1 VKGEMKDE
9 IRNKTNR
16 FLIVIFV
23 LMFILCGCIFLF
35 LMRHMMNSS
44 KETATEISGFYMD
57 RMSTQITKHFD
68 TTVNIKLAQVE
79 SIVKTVPPEGRLQG
93 RELTEIMAISA
104 AARDFQLLGLLS
116 EDGEMQMIL
125 GEKVEIADEEP
136 FLNSLKAGDKKI
148 AVASISGT
156 DTMLVLLGVPCAYD
170 MEIGGKSIAMVAG
183 IEVDYVNKT
192 LFLDNPGV
200 ETYSHIIRR
209 NGDFV
214 IKSGSAVL
222 DNYYDRLRNIVLETD
237 RQGADFYI
245 EKVQESIDNR
255 TLSTFIMSTKEGT
268 KCVYVAP
275 LPYSEW
281 FLVTAMSYE
290 SLDGIVQKLDYNALK
305 AFLAAMILMFAI
317 FIVVFVIYYRVTRA
331 QMLEID
337 RARSEAIHANKAKS
351 EFLSYM
357 SHDIRTPMN
366 AIVGMTAIATANIDD
381 RQQLMNC
388 LKKITLSSRHL
399 LGLINDILDMSKIE
413 NGKMTLNP
421 DMVSLRVAM
430 DSLVTIIQPQIKSK
444 NQVFDVFISNILEE
458 NVYCDGVRL
467 NQVLINFLS
476 NAYKFTPEGGKIY
489 VYLSQEESPKGDAYV
504 RVHFRVKD
512 TGMGMTPEFQK
523 KIFESFSRE
532 DNTRVHKTEGTGLGM
547 AISKYIIDAMGG
559 TIEVHS
565 ETGKGT
571 EFHIVLDLEKAT
583 VKEEDMVLPSWN
595 MLLVDDDEQLCR
607 ETAEKLKEL
616 TIQCD
621 WVVDGKSAIH
631 MVEEHHNRQD
641 AYQIVLLDWR
651 MEGMNGIEAARELR
665 QKFGEEMPILLISAY
680 DWSDIEE
687 EAREAGISGFI
698 SKPLFKSTLYHG
710 LMQYMD
716 PAREKTEMR
725 KTPARDF
732 SGVRILLAEDNDINY
747 EIANELLSAIGIE
760 IEWAQNGQ
768 ICVDMFEKSAEGYY
782 DAILM
787 DIRMPVMSGY
797 EAARKIRALT
807 RQDAKLPIIA
817 MTADAFS
824 EDIKKCK
831 ECGMND
837 HASKPIDMDVLT
849 RLLAKYLHR

>member
-1 VKGEMKDE
+1 MKVNMK
-9 IRNKTNR
+9 NKTNR
-16 FLIVIFV
+16 YLMVIFV
-23 LMFILCGCIFLF
+23 LMFILCGCLF
-35 LMRHMMNSS
+35 LLLMKYMMNSG
-44 KETATEISGFYMD
+44 KKTAAEISGFYMD
-57 RMSTQITKHFD
+57 RMSTQIIKHFD
-68 TTVNIKLAQVE
+68 TTVEIKLAQVE
-79 SIVKTVPPEGRLQG
+79 SIVKTVPPEGQVQG
-93 RELTEIMAISA
+93 RKLIQAMAVSG
-104 AARDFQLLGLLS
+104 AARDFQFLCLLS
-116 EDGEMQMIL
+116 EEGEVQLIF
-125 GEKVEIADEEP
+125 GEEVEIADEEP
-136 FLNSLKAGDKKI
+136 FLDSLKAGEKKI
-148 AVASISGT
+148 AVANIPST
-156 DTMLVLLGVPCAYD
+156 DTTLVLLGVPCAYD
-170 MEIGGKSIAMVAG
+170 MENGGKSIAMVAG
-183 IEVDYVNKT
+183 IDVDYVNNT

-214 IKSGSAVL
+214 IKSGTAVL
-222 DNYYDRLRNIVLETD
+222 NNYYDRLQNIVLESD
-237 RQGADFYI
+237 EQGADYYM
-245 EKVQESIDNR
+245 EKVHESIDNK
-255 TLSTFIMSTKEGT
+255 TLSTFIMSTNEGI

-281 FLVTAMSYE
+281 YLITTMSYDAM
-290 SLDGIVQKLDYNALK
+290 DGIIRKLDYNSLR
-305 AFLAAMILMFAI
+305 AFLMAIIMMFTI
-317 FIVVFVIYYRVTRA
+317 FIVVFIMYYRITRF
-331 QMLEID
+331 QMIESD
-337 RARSEAIHANKAKS
+337 KARSEAIRANKAKS
-351 EFLSYM
+351 EFLSNM

-413 NGKMTLNP
+413 SGKMTLNP
-421 DMVSLRVAM
+421 DMVSLREAM
-430 DSLVTIIQPQIKSK
+430 DSIVTIIQPQIKTK
-444 NQVFDVFISNILEE
+444 NQVFDVFISNILAE

-476 NAYKFTPEGGKIY
+476 NAYKFTPEGGEIH
-489 VYLSQEESPKGDAYV
+489 VYLSQEESPRGDDFV

-512 TGMGMTPEFQK
+512 SGMGMTPEFQK

-532 DNTRVHKTEGTGLGM
+532 DSTRVHKTEGTGLGM
-547 AISKYIIDAMGG
+547 AISKYIVDAMEG

-565 ETGKGT
+565 EVGKGT
-571 EFHIVLDLEKAT
+571 EFHVILDLEKAT

-607 ETAEKLKEL
+607 ETAEKLEEL
-616 TIQCD
+616 TIHCD
-621 WVVDGKSAIH
+621 WAVDGRTAIR

-651 MEGMNGIEAARELR
+651 MEGMNGIETARELR
-665 QKFGEEMPILLISAY
+665 HKFGDEMPILIISAY

-710 LMQYMD
+710 LLQYMGSSQ
-716 PAREKTEMR
+716 EKEEVQ
-725 KTPARDF
+725 KAPSKDF

-747 EIANELLSAIGIE
+747 EIANELLTAIGIE

-768 ICVDMFEKSAEGYY
+768 ICVDMFEKSDKGYY

-787 DIRMPVMSGY
+787 DIRMPIMSGY
-797 EAARKIRALT
+797 EAARKIRSLT
-807 RQDAKLPIIA
+807 RQDAGLPIIA

-824 EDIKKCK
+824 EDVKKCK

-837 HASKPIDMDVLT
+837 HTSKPIDMDILT

>member
-1 VKGEMKDE
+1 MKVNMK
-9 IRNKTNR
+9 NKTNR
-16 FLIVIFV
+16 YLMVMFV
-23 LMFILCGCIFLF
+23 LMFILCGCLF
-35 LMRHMMNSS
+35 LLLMKYMMNSG
-44 KETATEISGFYMD
+44 KKTAAEISGFYMD
-57 RMSTQITKHFD
+57 RMSTQIIKHFD
-68 TTVNIKLAQVE
+68 TTVEIKLAQVE
-79 SIVKTVPPEGRLQG
+79 SIVKTVPPEGQVQG
-93 RELTEIMAISA
+93 RKLIQAMAVSG
-104 AARDFQLLGLLS
+104 AARDFQFLCLLS
-116 EDGEMQMIL
+116 EEGEVQLIF
-125 GEKVEIADEEP
+125 GEEVEIADEEP
-136 FLNSLKAGDKKI
+136 FLDSLKAGEKKI
-148 AVASISGT
+148 AVANIPST
-156 DTMLVLLGVPCAYD
+156 DTTLVLLGVPCAYD
-170 MEIGGKSIAMVAG
+170 MENGGKSIAMVAG
-183 IEVDYVNKT
+183 IDVDYVNNT

-214 IKSGSAVL
+214 IKSGTAVL
-222 DNYYDRLRNIVLETD
+222 NNYYDRLQNIVLESD
-237 RQGADFYI
+237 EQGADYYM
-245 EKVQESIDNR
+245 EKVHESIDNK
-255 TLSTFIMSTKEGT
+255 TLSTFIMSTNEGI

-281 FLVTAMSYE
+281 YLITTMSYDAM
-290 SLDGIVQKLDYNALK
+290 DGIIRKLDYNSLR
-305 AFLAAMILMFAI
+305 AFLMVIIMMFTI
-317 FIVVFVIYYRVTRA
+317 FIVVFIMYYRITRF
-331 QMLEID
+331 QMIEID
-337 RARSEAIHANKAKS
+337 KARSEAIRANKAKS
-351 EFLSYM
+351 EFLSNM

-413 NGKMTLNP
+413 SGKMTLNP
-421 DMVSLRVAM
+421 DMVSLREAM
-430 DSLVTIIQPQIKSK
+430 DSIVTIIQPQIKSK
-444 NQVFDVFISNILEE
+444 NQVFDVFISNILAE

-476 NAYKFTPEGGKIY
+476 NAYKFTPEGGEIH
-489 VYLSQEESPKGDAYV
+489 VYLSQEESPRGDDFV

-512 TGMGMTPEFQK
+512 SGMGMAPEFQK

-532 DNTRVHKTEGTGLGM
+532 DSTRVHKTEGTGLGM
-547 AISKYIIDAMGG
+547 AISKYIVDAMEG

-565 ETGKGT
+565 EVGKGT
-571 EFHIVLDLEKAT
+571 EFHVILDLEKAT

-607 ETAEKLKEL
+607 ETAEKLEEL
-616 TIQCD
+616 TIHCD
-621 WVVDGKSAIH
+621 WAVDGRTAIR
-631 MVEEHHNRQD
+631 MMEEHHNRQD

-651 MEGMNGIEAARELR
+651 MEGMNGIETARELR
-665 QKFGEEMPILLISAY
+665 HKFGDEMPILIISAY

-710 LMQYMD
+710 LLQYMGSSQ
-716 PAREKTEMR
+716 EKEEVQ
-725 KTPARDF
+725 KAPSKDF

-747 EIANELLSAIGIE
+747 EIANELLTAIGIE

-768 ICVDMFEKSAEGYY
+768 ICVDMFEKSDKGYY

-787 DIRMPVMSGY
+787 DIRMPIMSGY
-797 EAARKIRALT
+797 EAARKIRSLT
-807 RQDAKLPIIA
+807 RQDAGLPIIA

-824 EDIKKCK
+824 EDVKKCK

-837 HASKPIDMDVLT
+837 HTSKPIDMDILT

>member
-1 VKGEMKDE
+1 MKVNMK
-9 IRNKTNR
+9 NKTNR
-16 FLIVIFV
+16 YLMVIFV
-23 LMFILCGCIFLF
+23 LMFILCGCLF
-35 LMRHMMNSS
+35 LLLMKYMMNSG
-44 KETATEISGFYMD
+44 KKTAAEISGFYMD
-57 RMSTQITKHFD
+57 RMSTQIIKHFD
-68 TTVNIKLAQVE
+68 TTVEIKLAQVE
-79 SIVKTVPPEGRLQG
+79 SIVKTVPPEGQVQG
-93 RELTEIMAISA
+93 RKLIQAMAVSG
-104 AARDFQLLGLLS
+104 AARDFQFLCLLS
-116 EDGEMQMIL
+116 EEGEVQLIF
-125 GEKVEIADEEP
+125 GEEVEIADEEP
-136 FLNSLKAGDKKI
+136 FLDSLKAGEKKI
-148 AVASISGT
+148 AVANIPST
-156 DTMLVLLGVPCAYD
+156 DTTLVLLGVPCAYD
-170 MEIGGKSIAMVAG
+170 MENGGKSIAMVAG
-183 IEVDYVNKT
+183 IDVDYVNNT

-214 IKSGSAVL
+214 IKSGTAVL
-222 DNYYDRLRNIVLETD
+222 NNYYDRLQNIVLESD
-237 RQGADFYI
+237 EQGADYYM
-245 EKVQESIDNR
+245 EKVHESIDNK
-255 TLSTFIMSTKEGT
+255 TLSTFIMSTNEGI

-281 FLVTAMSYE
+281 YLITTMSYDAM
-290 SLDGIVQKLDYNALK
+290 DGIIRKLDYNSLRV
-305 AFLAAMILMFAI
+305 FLMVIIMMFTI
-317 FIVVFVIYYRVTRA
+317 FIVVFIVYYRITRF
-331 QMLEID
+331 QMIEID
-337 RARSEAIHANKAKS
+337 KARSEAIRANKAKS
-351 EFLSYM
+351 EFLSNM

-413 NGKMTLNP
+413 SGKMTLNP
-421 DMVSLRVAM
+421 DMVSLREAM
-430 DSLVTIIQPQIKSK
+430 DSIVTIIQPQIKSK
-444 NQVFDVFISNILEE
+444 NQVFDVFISNILAE

-476 NAYKFTPEGGKIY
+476 NAYKFTPEGGEIH
-489 VYLSQEESPKGDAYV
+489 VYLSQEESPRGDDFV

-512 TGMGMTPEFQK
+512 SGMGMAPEFQK

-532 DNTRVHKTEGTGLGM
+532 DSTRVHKTEGTGLGM
-547 AISKYIIDAMGG
+547 AISKYIVDAMEG

-565 ETGKGT
+565 EVGKGT
-571 EFHIVLDLEKAT
+571 EFHVILDLEKAT

-607 ETAEKLKEL
+607 ETAEKLEEL
-616 TIQCD
+616 TIHCD
-621 WVVDGKSAIH
+621 WAVDGRTAIR
-631 MVEEHHNRQD
+631 MMEEHHNRQD

-651 MEGMNGIEAARELR
+651 MEGMNGIETARELR
-665 QKFGEEMPILLISAY
+665 HKFGDEMPILIISAY

-710 LMQYMD
+710 LLQYMGSSQ
-716 PAREKTEMR
+716 EKEEVQ
-725 KTPARDF
+725 KAPSKDF

-747 EIANELLSAIGIE
+747 EIANELLTAIGIE

-768 ICVDMFEKSAEGYY
+768 ICVDMFEKSDKGYY

-787 DIRMPVMSGY
+787 DIRMPIMSGY
-797 EAARKIRALT
+797 EAARKIRSLT
-807 RQDAKLPIIA
+807 RQDAGLPIIA

-824 EDIKKCK
+824 EDVKKCK

-837 HASKPIDMDVLT
+837 HTSKPIDMDILT

>member
-1 VKGEMKDE
+1 MKVNMK
-9 IRNKTNR
+9 NKTNR
-16 FLIVIFV
+16 YLMVIFV
-23 LMFILCGCIFLF
+23 LMFILCGCLF
-35 LMRHMMNSS
+35 LLLMKYMMNSG
-44 KETATEISGFYMD
+44 KKTAAEISGFYMD
-57 RMSTQITKHFD
+57 RMSTQIIKHFD
-68 TTVNIKLAQVE
+68 TTVEIKLAQVE
-79 SIVKTVPPEGRLQG
+79 SIVKTVPPEGQVQG
-93 RELTEIMAISA
+93 RKLIQAMAVSG
-104 AARDFQLLGLLS
+104 AARDFQFLCLLS
-116 EDGEMQMIL
+116 EEGEVQLIF
-125 GEKVEIADEEP
+125 GEEVEIADEEP
-136 FLNSLKAGDKKI
+136 FLDSLKAGEKKI
-148 AVASISGT
+148 AVANIPST
-156 DTMLVLLGVPCAYD
+156 DTTLVLLGVPCAYD
-170 MEIGGKSIAMVAG
+170 MENGGKSIAMVAG
-183 IEVDYVNKT
+183 IDVDYVNNT

-214 IKSGSAVL
+214 IKSGTAVL
-222 DNYYDRLRNIVLETD
+222 NNYYDRLQNIVLESD
-237 RQGADFYI
+237 EQGADYYM
-245 EKVQESIDNR
+245 EKVHESIDNK
-255 TLSTFIMSTKEGT
+255 TLSTFIMSTNEGI

-281 FLVTAMSYE
+281 YLITTMSYDAM
-290 SLDGIVQKLDYNALK
+290 DGIIRKLDYNSLR
-305 AFLAAMILMFAI
+305 AFLMVIIMMFTI
-317 FIVVFVIYYRVTRA
+317 FIVVFIMYYGITRF
-331 QMLEID
+331 QMIEID
-337 RARSEAIHANKAKS
+337 KARSEAIRANKAKS
-351 EFLSYM
+351 EFLSNM

-413 NGKMTLNP
+413 SGKMTLNP
-421 DMVSLRVAM
+421 DMVSLREAM
-430 DSLVTIIQPQIKSK
+430 DSIVTIIQPQIKSK
-444 NQVFDVFISNILEE
+444 NQVFDVFISNILAE

-476 NAYKFTPEGGKIY
+476 NAYKFTPEGGEIH
-489 VYLSQEESPKGDAYV
+489 VYLSQEESPRGDDFV

-512 TGMGMTPEFQK
+512 SGMGMTPEFQK

-532 DNTRVHKTEGTGLGM
+532 DSTRVHKTEGTGLGM
-547 AISKYIIDAMGG
+547 TISKYIVDAMEG

-565 ETGKGT
+565 EVGKGT
-571 EFHIVLDLEKAT
+571 EFHVILDLEKAT

-607 ETAEKLKEL
+607 ETAEKLEEL
-616 TIQCD
+616 TIHCD
-621 WVVDGKSAIH
+621 WAVDGRTAIR
-631 MVEEHHNRQD
+631 MMEEHHNQQD

-651 MEGMNGIEAARELR
+651 MEGMNGIETARELR
-665 QKFGEEMPILLISAY
+665 HKFGDEMPILIISAY

-710 LMQYMD
+710 LLQYMGSSQ
-716 PAREKTEMR
+716 EKEEVQ
-725 KTPARDF
+725 KAPSKDF

-747 EIANELLSAIGIE
+747 EIANELLTAIGIE

-768 ICVDMFEKSAEGYY
+768 ICVDMFEKSDKGYY

-787 DIRMPVMSGY
+787 DIRMPIMSGY
-797 EAARKIRALT
+797 EAARKIRSLT
-807 RQDAKLPIIA
+807 RQDAGLPIIA

-824 EDIKKCK
+824 EDVKKCK

-837 HASKPIDMDVLT
+837 HTSKPIDMDILT

>member
-1 VKGEMKDE
+1 MKVNMK
-9 IRNKTNR
+9 NKTNR
-16 FLIVIFV
+16 YLMVIFV
-23 LMFILCGCIFLF
+23 LMFILCGCLF
-35 LMRHMMNSS
+35 LLLMKYVMNSG
-44 KETATEISGFYMD
+44 KKTAAEISGFYMD
-57 RMSTQITKHFD
+57 RMSTQIIKHFD
-68 TTVNIKLAQVE
+68 TTVEIKLAQVE
-79 SIVKTVPPEGRLQG
+79 SIVKTVPPEGQVQG
-93 RELTEIMAISA
+93 RKLIQAMAVSG
-104 AARDFQLLGLLS
+104 AARDFQFLCLLS
-116 EDGEMQMIL
+116 EEGEVQLIF
-125 GEKVEIADEEP
+125 GEEVEIADEEP
-136 FLNSLKAGDKKI
+136 FLDSLKAGEKKI
-148 AVASISGT
+148 AVANIPST
-156 DTMLVLLGVPCAYD
+156 DTTLVLLGVPCAYD
-170 MEIGGKSIAMVAG
+170 MENGGKSIAMVAG
-183 IEVDYVNKT
+183 IDVDYVNNT

-214 IKSGSAVL
+214 IKSGTAVL
-222 DNYYDRLRNIVLETD
+222 NNYYDRLQNIVLESD
-237 RQGADFYI
+237 EQGADYYM
-245 EKVQESIDNR
+245 EKVHESIDNK
-255 TLSTFIMSTKEGT
+255 TLSTFIMSTNEGI

-281 FLVTAMSYE
+281 YLITTMSYDAM
-290 SLDGIVQKLDYNALK
+290 DGIIRKLDYNSLRT
-305 AFLAAMILMFAI
+305 FLMVIIMMFTI
-317 FIVVFVIYYRVTRA
+317 FIVVFIMYYRITRF
-331 QMLEID
+331 QMIEID
-337 RARSEAIHANKAKS
+337 KARSEAIRANKAKS
-351 EFLSYM
+351 EFLSNM

-413 NGKMTLNP
+413 SGKMTLNP
-421 DMVSLRVAM
+421 DMVSLREAM
-430 DSLVTIIQPQIKSK
+430 DSIVTIIQPQIKTK
-444 NQVFDVFISNILEE
+444 NQVFDVFISNILAE

-476 NAYKFTPEGGKIY
+476 NAYKFTPEGGEIH
-489 VYLSQEESPKGDAYV
+489 VYLSQEESPRGDDFV

-512 TGMGMTPEFQK
+512 SGMGMTPEFQK

-532 DNTRVHKTEGTGLGM
+532 DSTRVHKTEGTGLGM
-547 AISKYIIDAMGG
+547 AISKYIVDAMEG

-565 ETGKGT
+565 EVGKGT
-571 EFHIVLDLEKAT
+571 EFHVILDLEKAT

-607 ETAEKLKEL
+607 ETAEKLEEL
-616 TIQCD
+616 TIHCD
-621 WVVDGKSAIH
+621 WAVDGRTAIR

-651 MEGMNGIEAARELR
+651 MEGMNGIETARELR
-665 QKFGEEMPILLISAY
+665 HKFGDEMPILIISAY

-710 LMQYMD
+710 LLQYMGSSQ
-716 PAREKTEMR
+716 EKEEVQ
-725 KTPARDF
+725 KAPSKDF

-747 EIANELLSAIGIE
+747 EIANELLTAIGIE

-768 ICVDMFEKSAEGYY
+768 ICVDMFETSDKSYY

-787 DIRMPVMSGY
+787 DIRMPIMSGY
-797 EAARKIRALT
+797 EAARKIRSLT
-807 RQDAKLPIIA
+807 RQDAGLPIIA

-824 EDIKKCK
+824 EDVKKCK

-837 HASKPIDMDVLT
+837 HTSKPIDMDILT

>member
-1 VKGEMKDE
+1 MKVNMK
-9 IRNKTNR
+9 NKTNR
-16 FLIVIFV
+16 YLMVIFV
-23 LMFILCGCIFLF
+23 LMFILCGCLF
-35 LMRHMMNSS
+35 LLLMKYMMNSG
-44 KETATEISGFYMD
+44 KKTAAEISGFYMD
-57 RMSTQITKHFD
+57 RMSTQIIKHFD
-68 TTVNIKLAQVE
+68 TTVEIKLAQVE
-79 SIVKTVPPEGRLQG
+79 SIVKTVPPEGQVQG
-93 RELTEIMAISA
+93 RKLIQAMAVSG
-104 AARDFQLLGLLS
+104 AARDFQFLCLLS
-116 EDGEMQMIL
+116 EEGEVQLIF
-125 GEKVEIADEEP
+125 GEEVEIADEEP
-136 FLNSLKAGDKKI
+136 FLDSLKAGEKKI
-148 AVASISGT
+148 AVANIPST
-156 DTMLVLLGVPCAYD
+156 DTTLVLLGVPCAYD
-170 MEIGGKSIAMVAG
+170 MENGGKSIAMVAG
-183 IEVDYVNKT
+183 IDVDYVNNT

-214 IKSGSAVL
+214 IKSGTAVL
-222 DNYYDRLRNIVLETD
+222 NNYYDRLQNIVLESD
-237 RQGADFYI
+237 EQGADYYM
-245 EKVQESIDNR
+245 EKVHESIDNK
-255 TLSTFIMSTKEGT
+255 TLSTFIMSTNEGI

-281 FLVTAMSYE
+281 YLITTMSYDAM
-290 SLDGIVQKLDYNALK
+290 DGIIRKLDYNSLRV
-305 AFLAAMILMFAI
+305 FLMVIIMMFTI
-317 FIVVFVIYYRVTRA
+317 FIVVFIVYYRITRF
-331 QMLEID
+331 QMIEID
-337 RARSEAIHANKAKS
+337 KARSEAIRANKAKS
-351 EFLSYM
+351 EFLSNM

-413 NGKMTLNP
+413 SGKMTLNP
-421 DMVSLRVAM
+421 DMVSLREAM
-430 DSLVTIIQPQIKSK
+430 DSIVTIIQPQIKSK
-444 NQVFDVFISNILEE
+444 NQVFDVFISNILAE

-476 NAYKFTPEGGKIY
+476 NAYKFTPEGGEIH
-489 VYLSQEESPKGDAYV
+489 VYLSQEESPRGDDFV

-512 TGMGMTPEFQK
+512 SGMGMTPEFQK

-532 DNTRVHKTEGTGLGM
+532 DSTRVHKTEGTGLGM
-547 AISKYIIDAMGG
+547 TISKYIVDAMEG

-565 ETGKGT
+565 EVGKGT
-571 EFHIVLDLEKAT
+571 EFHVILDLEKAT

-607 ETAEKLKEL
+607 ETAEKLEEL
-616 TIQCD
+616 TIHCD
-621 WVVDGKSAIH
+621 WAVDGRTAIR
-631 MVEEHHNRQD
+631 MMEEHHNRQD

-651 MEGMNGIEAARELR
+651 MEGMNGIETARELR
-665 QKFGEEMPILLISAY
+665 HKFGDEMPILIISAY

-710 LMQYMD
+710 LLQYMGSSQ
-716 PAREKTEMR
+716 EKEEVQ
-725 KTPARDF
+725 KAPSKDF

-747 EIANELLSAIGIE
+747 EIANELLTAIGIE

-768 ICVDMFEKSAEGYY
+768 ICVDMFEKSDKGYY

-787 DIRMPVMSGY
+787 DIRMPIMSGY
-797 EAARKIRALT
+797 EAARKIRSLT
-807 RQDAKLPIIA
+807 RQDAGLPIIA

-824 EDIKKCK
+824 EDVKKCK

-837 HASKPIDMDVLT
+837 HTSKPIDMDILT

>member
-1 VKGEMKDE
+1 MKVNMK
-9 IRNKTNR
+9 NKTNR
-16 FLIVIFV
+16 YLMVIFV
-23 LMFILCGCIFLF
+23 LMFILCGCLF
-35 LMRHMMNSS
+35 LLLMKYMMNSG
-44 KETATEISGFYMD
+44 KKTAAEISGFYMD
-57 RMSTQITKHFD
+57 RMSTQIIKHFD
-68 TTVNIKLAQVE
+68 TTVEIKLAQVE
-79 SIVKTVPPEGRLQG
+79 SIVKTVPPEGQVQG
-93 RELTEIMAISA
+93 RKLIQAMAVSG
-104 AARDFQLLGLLS
+104 AARDFQFLCLLS
-116 EDGEMQMIL
+116 EEGEVQLIF
-125 GEKVEIADEEP
+125 GEEVEIADEEP
-136 FLNSLKAGDKKI
+136 FLDSLKAGEKKI
-148 AVASISGT
+148 AVANIPST
-156 DTMLVLLGVPCAYD
+156 DTTLVLLGVPCAYD
-170 MEIGGKSIAMVAG
+170 MENGGKSIAMVAG
-183 IEVDYVNKT
+183 IDVDYVNNT

-214 IKSGSAVL
+214 IKSGTAVL
-222 DNYYDRLRNIVLETD
+222 NNYYDRLQNIVLESD
-237 RQGADFYI
+237 EQGADYYM
-245 EKVQESIDNR
+245 EKVHESIDNK
-255 TLSTFIMSTKEGT
+255 TLSTFIMSTNEGI

-281 FLVTAMSYE
+281 YLITTMSYDAM
-290 SLDGIVQKLDYNALK
+290 DGIIRKLDYNSLRV
-305 AFLAAMILMFAI
+305 FLMVIIMMFTI
-317 FIVVFVIYYRVTRA
+317 FIVVFIVYYRITRF
-331 QMLEID
+331 QMIEID
-337 RARSEAIHANKAKS
+337 KARSEAIRANKAKS
-351 EFLSYM
+351 EFLSNM

-413 NGKMTLNP
+413 SGKMTLNP
-421 DMVSLRVAM
+421 DMVSLREAM
-430 DSLVTIIQPQIKSK
+430 DSIVTIIQPQIKSK
-444 NQVFDVFISNILEE
+444 NQVFDVFISNILAE

-476 NAYKFTPEGGKIY
+476 NAYKFTPEGGEIH
-489 VYLSQEESPKGDAYV
+489 VYLSQEESPRGDDFV

-512 TGMGMTPEFQK
+512 SGMGMTPEFQK

-532 DNTRVHKTEGTGLGM
+532 DSTRVHKTEGTGLGM
-547 AISKYIIDAMGG
+547 TISKYIVDAMEG

-565 ETGKGT
+565 EVRKGT
-571 EFHIVLDLEKAT
+571 EFHVILDLEKAT

-607 ETAEKLKEL
+607 ETAEKLEEL
-616 TIQCD
+616 TIHCD
-621 WVVDGKSAIH
+621 WAVDGRTAIR
-631 MVEEHHNRQD
+631 MMEEHHNRQD

-651 MEGMNGIEAARELR
+651 MEGMNGIETARELR
-665 QKFGEEMPILLISAY
+665 HKFGDEMPILIISAY

-710 LMQYMD
+710 LLQYMGSSQ
-716 PAREKTEMR
+716 EKEEVQ
-725 KTPARDF
+725 KAPSKDF

-747 EIANELLSAIGIE
+747 EIANELLTAIGIE

-768 ICVDMFEKSAEGYY
+768 ICVDMFEKSDKGYY

-787 DIRMPVMSGY
+787 DIRMPIMSGY
-797 EAARKIRALT
+797 EAARKIRSLT
-807 RQDAKLPIIA
+807 RQDAGLPIIA

-824 EDIKKCK
+824 EDVKKCK

-837 HASKPIDMDVLT
+837 HTSKPIDMDILT

>member
-1 VKGEMKDE
+1 MKVNMK
-9 IRNKTNR
+9 NKTNR
-16 FLIVIFV
+16 YLMVIYV
-23 LMFILCGCIFLF
+23 LMFILCGCLF
-35 LMRHMMNSS
+35 LLLMKYMMNSG
-44 KETATEISGFYMD
+44 KKTAAEISGFYMD
-57 RMSTQITKHFD
+57 RMSTQIIKHFD
-68 TTVNIKLAQVE
+68 TTVEIKLAQVE
-79 SIVKTVPPEGRLQG
+79 SIVKTVPPEGQVQG
-93 RELTEIMAISA
+93 RKLIQAMAVSG
-104 AARDFQLLGLLS
+104 AARDFQFLCLLS
-116 EDGEMQMIL
+116 EEGEVQLIF
-125 GEKVEIADEEP
+125 GEEVEIADEEP
-136 FLNSLKAGDKKI
+136 FLDSLKAGEKKI
-148 AVASISGT
+148 AVANIPST
-156 DTMLVLLGVPCAYD
+156 DTTLVLLGVPCAYD
-170 MEIGGKSIAMVAG
+170 MENGGKSIAMVAG
-183 IEVDYVNKT
+183 IDVDYVNNT

-200 ETYSHIIRR
+200 ETYFHIIRR

-214 IKSGSAVL
+214 IKSGTAVL
-222 DNYYDRLRNIVLETD
+222 NNYYDRLQNIVLESD
-237 RQGADFYI
+237 EQGADYYM
-245 EKVQESIDNR
+245 EKVHESIDNK
-255 TLSTFIMSTKEGT
+255 TLSTFIMSTNEGI

-281 FLVTAMSYE
+281 YLITTMSY
-290 SLDGIVQKLDYNALK
+290 DAMAGIIWKLDYNSLRV
-305 AFLAAMILMFAI
+305 FLMVIIMMFTI
-317 FIVVFVIYYRVTRA
+317 FIVVFIVYYRITRF
-331 QMLEID
+331 QMIEID
-337 RARSEAIHANKAKS
+337 KARSEAIRANKAKS
-351 EFLSYM
+351 EFLSNM

-413 NGKMTLNP
+413 SGKMTLNP
-421 DMVSLRVAM
+421 DMVSLREAM
-430 DSLVTIIQPQIKSK
+430 DSIVTIIQPQIKSK
-444 NQVFDVFISNILEE
+444 NQVFDVFISNILAE

-476 NAYKFTPEGGKIY
+476 NAYKFTPEGGEIH
-489 VYLSQEESPKGDAYV
+489 VYLSQEESPRGDDFV

-512 TGMGMTPEFQK
+512 SGMGMTPEFQK

-532 DNTRVHKTEGTGLGM
+532 DSTRVHKTEGTGLGM
-547 AISKYIIDAMGG
+547 TISKYIVDAMEG

-565 ETGKGT
+565 EVGKGT
-571 EFHIVLDLEKAT
+571 EFHVILDLEKAT

-607 ETAEKLKEL
+607 ETAEKLEEL
-616 TIQCD
+616 TIHCD
-621 WVVDGKSAIH
+621 WAVDGRTAIR
-631 MVEEHHNRQD
+631 MMEEHHNRQD

-651 MEGMNGIEAARELR
+651 MEGMNGIETARELR
-665 QKFGEEMPILLISAY
+665 HKFGDEMPILIISAY

-710 LMQYMD
+710 LLQYMGSSQ
-716 PAREKTEMR
+716 EKEEVQ
-725 KTPARDF
+725 KAPSKDF

-747 EIANELLSAIGIE
+747 EIANELLTAIGIE

-768 ICVDMFEKSAEGYY
+768 ICVDMFEKSDKGYY

-787 DIRMPVMSGY
+787 DIRMPIMSGY
-797 EAARKIRALT
+797 EAARKIRSLT
-807 RQDAKLPIIA
+807 RQDAGLPIIA

-824 EDIKKCK
+824 EDVKKCK

-837 HASKPIDMDVLT
+837 HTSKPIDMDILT

>member
-1 VKGEMKDE
+1 MKVNMK
-9 IRNKTNR
+9 NKTNR
-16 FLIVIFV
+16 YLMVIFV
-23 LMFILCGCIFLF
+23 LMFILCGCLF
-35 LMRHMMNSS
+35 LLLMKYMMNSG
-44 KETATEISGFYMD
+44 KKTAAEISGFYMD
-57 RMSTQITKHFD
+57 RMSTQIIKHFD
-68 TTVNIKLAQVE
+68 TTVEIKLAQVE
-79 SIVKTVPPEGRLQG
+79 SIVKTVPPEGQVQG
-93 RELTEIMAISA
+93 RKLIQAMAVSG
-104 AARDFQLLGLLS
+104 AARDFQFLCLLS
-116 EDGEMQMIL
+116 EEGEVQLIF
-125 GEKVEIADEEP
+125 GEEVEIADEEP
-136 FLNSLKAGDKKI
+136 FLDSLKAGEKKI
-148 AVASISGT
+148 AVANIPST
-156 DTMLVLLGVPCAYD
+156 DTTLVLLGVPCAYD
-170 MEIGGKSIAMVAG
+170 MENGGKSIAMVAG
-183 IEVDYVNKT
+183 IDVDYVNNM

-214 IKSGSAVL
+214 IKSGTAVL
-222 DNYYDRLRNIVLETD
+222 NNYYDRLQNIVLESD
-237 RQGADFYI
+237 EQGADYYM
-245 EKVQESIDNR
+245 EKVHESIDNK
-255 TLSTFIMSTKEGT
+255 TLSTFIMSTNEGI

-281 FLVTAMSYE
+281 YLITTMSYDAM
-290 SLDGIVQKLDYNALK
+290 DGIIRKLDYNSLR
-305 AFLAAMILMFAI
+305 AFLMAIIMMFTI
-317 FIVVFVIYYRVTRA
+317 FIVVFIMYHRITRF
-331 QMLEID
+331 QMIEID
-337 RARSEAIHANKAKS
+337 KARSEAIRANKAKS
-351 EFLSYM
+351 EFLSNM

-413 NGKMTLNP
+413 SGKMTLNP
-421 DMVSLRVAM
+421 DMVSLREAM
-430 DSLVTIIQPQIKSK
+430 DSIVTIIQPQIKSK
-444 NQVFDVFISNILEE
+444 NQVFDVFISNILAE

-476 NAYKFTPEGGKIY
+476 NANKFTPEGGEIH
-489 VYLSQEESPKGDAYV
+489 VYLSQEESPRGDDFV

-512 TGMGMTPEFQK
+512 SGMGMTPEFQK
-523 KIFESFSRE
+523 KILESFSRE
-532 DNTRVHKTEGTGLGM
+532 DSTRVHKTEGTGLGM
-547 AISKYIIDAMGG
+547 TISKYIVDAMEG

-565 ETGKGT
+565 EVGKGT
-571 EFHIVLDLEKAT
+571 EFHVILDLEKAT

-607 ETAEKLKEL
+607 ETAEKLEEL
-616 TIQCD
+616 TIHCD
-621 WVVDGKSAIH
+621 WAVDGRTAIR
-631 MVEEHHNRQD
+631 MMEEHHNRQD

-651 MEGMNGIEAARELR
+651 MEGMNGIETARELR
-665 QKFGEEMPILLISAY
+665 HKFGDEMPILIISAY

-710 LMQYMD
+710 LLQYMGSSQ
-716 PAREKTEMR
+716 EKEEVQ
-725 KTPARDF
+725 KAPSKDF

-747 EIANELLSAIGIE
+747 EIANELLTAIGIE

-768 ICVDMFEKSAEGYY
+768 ICVDMFEKSDKGYY

-787 DIRMPVMSGY
+787 DIRMPIMSGY
-797 EAARKIRALT
+797 EAARKIRSLT
-807 RQDAKLPIIA
+807 RQDAGLPIIA

-824 EDIKKCK
+824 EDVKKCK

-837 HASKPIDMDVLT
+837 HTSKPIDMDILT

>member
-1 VKGEMKDE
+1 MKVNMK
-9 IRNKTNR
+9 NKTNR
-16 FLIVIFV
+16 YLMVIFV
-23 LMFILCGCIFLF
+23 LMFILCGCLF
-35 LMRHMMNSS
+35 LLLMKYMMNSG
-44 KETATEISGFYMD
+44 KKTAAEISGFYMD
-57 RMSTQITKHFD
+57 RMSTQIIKHFD
-68 TTVNIKLAQVE
+68 TTVEIKLAQVE
-79 SIVKTVPPEGRLQG
+79 SIVKTVPPEGQVQG
-93 RELTEIMAISA
+93 RKLIQAMAVSG
-104 AARDFQLLGLLS
+104 AARDFQFLCLLS
-116 EDGEMQMIL
+116 EEGEVQLIF
-125 GEKVEIADEEP
+125 GEEVEIADEEP
-136 FLNSLKAGDKKI
+136 FLDSLKAGEKKI
-148 AVASISGT
+148 AVANIPST
-156 DTMLVLLGVPCAYD
+156 DTTLVLLGVPCAYD
-170 MEIGGKSIAMVAG
+170 MENGGKSIAMVAG
-183 IEVDYVNKT
+183 IDVDYVNNT

-214 IKSGSAVL
+214 IKSGTAVL
-222 DNYYDRLRNIVLETD
+222 NNYYDRLQNIVLESD
-237 RQGADFYI
+237 EQGADYYM
-245 EKVQESIDNR
+245 EKVHESIDNK
-255 TLSTFIMSTKEGT
+255 TLSTFIMSTNEGI

-281 FLVTAMSYE
+281 YLITTMSYDAM
-290 SLDGIVQKLDYNALK
+290 DGIIRKLDYNSLR
-305 AFLAAMILMFAI
+305 AFLMAIIMMFTI
-317 FIVVFVIYYRVTRA
+317 FIVVFIMYHRITRF
-331 QMLEID
+331 QMIEID
-337 RARSEAIHANKAKS
+337 KARSEAIRANKAKS
-351 EFLSYM
+351 EFLSNM

-413 NGKMTLNP
+413 SGKMTLNP
-421 DMVSLRVAM
+421 DMVSLREAM
-430 DSLVTIIQPQIKSK
+430 DSIVTIIQPQIKSK
-444 NQVFDVFISNILEE
+444 NQVFDVFISNILAE

-476 NAYKFTPEGGKIY
+476 NAYKFTPEGGEIH
-489 VYLSQEESPKGDAYV
+489 VYLSQEESPRGDDFV

-512 TGMGMTPEFQK
+512 SGMGMTPEFQK

-532 DNTRVHKTEGTGLGM
+532 DSTRVHKTEGTGLGM
-547 AISKYIIDAMGG
+547 AISKYIVDAMEG

-565 ETGKGT
+565 EVGKGT
-571 EFHIVLDLEKAT
+571 EFHVILDLEKAT

-607 ETAEKLKEL
+607 ETAEKLEEL
-616 TIQCD
+616 TIHCD
-621 WVVDGKSAIH
+621 WAVDGRTAIR
-631 MVEEHHNRQD
+631 MMEEHHNRQD

-651 MEGMNGIEAARELR
+651 MEGMNGIETARELR
-665 QKFGEEMPILLISAY
+665 HKFGDEMPILIISAY

-710 LMQYMD
+710 LLQYMGSSQ
-716 PAREKTEMR
+716 EKEEVQ
-725 KTPARDF
+725 KAPSKDF

-747 EIANELLSAIGIE
+747 EIANELLTAIGIE

-768 ICVDMFEKSAEGYY
+768 ICVDMFEKSDKGYY

-787 DIRMPVMSGY
+787 DIRMPIMSGY
-797 EAARKIRALT
+797 EAARKIRSLT
-807 RQDAKLPIIA
+807 RQDAGLPIIA

-824 EDIKKCK
+824 EDVKKCK

-837 HASKPIDMDVLT
+837 HTSKPIDMDILT

>member
-1 VKGEMKDE
+1 MKVNMK
-9 IRNKTNR
+9 NKTNR
-16 FLIVIFV
+16 YLMVIFV
-23 LMFILCGCIFLF
+23 LMFILCGCLF
-35 LMRHMMNSS
+35 LLLMKYMMNSG
-44 KETATEISGFYMD
+44 KKTAAEISGFYMD
-57 RMSTQITKHFD
+57 RMSTQIIKHFD
-68 TTVNIKLAQVE
+68 TTVEIKLAQVE
-79 SIVKTVPPEGRLQG
+79 SIVKTVPPEGQVQG
-93 RELTEIMAISA
+93 RKLIQAMAVSG
-104 AARDFQLLGLLS
+104 AARDFQFLCLLS
-116 EDGEMQMIL
+116 EEGEVQLIF
-125 GEKVEIADEEP
+125 GEEVEIADEEP
-136 FLNSLKAGDKKI
+136 FLDSLKAGEKKI
-148 AVASISGT
+148 AVANIPST
-156 DTMLVLLGVPCAYD
+156 DTTLVLLGVPCAYD
-170 MEIGGKSIAMVAG
+170 MENGGKSIAMVAG
-183 IEVDYVNKT
+183 IDVDYVNNM

-214 IKSGSAVL
+214 IKSGTAVL
-222 DNYYDRLRNIVLETD
+222 NNYYDRLQNIVLESD
-237 RQGADFYI
+237 EQGADYYM
-245 EKVQESIDNR
+245 EKVHESIDNK
-255 TLSTFIMSTKEGT
+255 TLSTFIMSTNEGI

-281 FLVTAMSYE
+281 YLITTMSYDAM
-290 SLDGIVQKLDYNALK
+290 DGIIRKVDYNSLRV
-305 AFLAAMILMFAI
+305 FLMVIIMMFTI
-317 FIVVFVIYYRVTRA
+317 FIVVFIVYYRITRF
-331 QMLEID
+331 QMIEID
-337 RARSEAIHANKAKS
+337 KARSEAIRANKAKS
-351 EFLSYM
+351 EFLSNM

-413 NGKMTLNP
+413 SGKMTLNP
-421 DMVSLRVAM
+421 DMVSLREAM
-430 DSLVTIIQPQIKSK
+430 DSIVTIIQPQIKSK
-444 NQVFDVFISNILEE
+444 NQVFDVFISNILAE

-476 NAYKFTPEGGKIY
+476 NAYKFTPEGGEIH
-489 VYLSQEESPKGDAYV
+489 VYLSQEESPRGDDFV

-512 TGMGMTPEFQK
+512 SGMGMTPEFQK

-532 DNTRVHKTEGTGLGM
+532 DSTRVHKTEGTGLGM
-547 AISKYIIDAMGG
+547 TISKYIVDAMEG

-565 ETGKGT
+565 EVGKGT
-571 EFHIVLDLEKAT
+571 EFHVILDLEKAT

-607 ETAEKLKEL
+607 ETAEKLEEL
-616 TIQCD
+616 TIHCD
-621 WVVDGKSAIH
+621 WAVDGRTAIR
-631 MVEEHHNRQD
+631 MMEEHHNRQD

-651 MEGMNGIEAARELR
+651 MEGMNGIETARELR
-665 QKFGEEMPILLISAY
+665 HKFGDEMPILIISAY

-710 LMQYMD
+710 LLQYMGSSQ
-716 PAREKTEMR
+716 EKEEVQ
-725 KTPARDF
+725 KAPSKDF

-747 EIANELLSAIGIE
+747 EIANELLTAIGIE

-768 ICVDMFEKSAEGYY
+768 ICVDMFEKSDKGYY

-787 DIRMPVMSGY
+787 DIRMPIMSGY
-797 EAARKIRALT
+797 EAARKIRSLT
-807 RQDAKLPIIA
+807 RQDAGLPIIA

-824 EDIKKCK
+824 EDVKKCK

-837 HASKPIDMDVLT
+837 HTSKPIDMDILT

>member
-1 VKGEMKDE
+1 MKVNMK
-9 IRNKTNR
+9 NKTNR
-16 FLIVIFV
+16 YMMVIFV
-23 LMFILCGCIFLF
+23 LMFILCGCLF
-35 LMRHMMNSS
+35 LLLMKYMMNSG
-44 KETATEISGFYMD
+44 KKTTAEISGFYMD
-57 RMSTQITKHFD
+57 RMSTQIIKHFD
-68 TTVNIKLAQVE
+68 TTVEIKLAQVE
-79 SIVKTVPPEGRLQG
+79 SIVKTVPPEGQVQG
-93 RELTEIMAISA
+93 RKLIQAMAVSG
-104 AARDFQLLGLLS
+104 AARDFQFLCLLS
-116 EDGEMQMIL
+116 EEGEVQLIF
-125 GEKVEIADEEP
+125 GEEVEIADEEP
-136 FLNSLKAGDKKI
+136 FLDSLKAGEKKI
-148 AVASISGT
+148 AVANIPST
-156 DTMLVLLGVPCAYD
+156 DTTLVLLGVPCAYD
-170 MEIGGKSIAMVAG
+170 MENGGKSIAMVAG
-183 IEVDYVNKT
+183 IDVDYVNNT

-214 IKSGSAVL
+214 IKSGTAVL
-222 DNYYDRLRNIVLETD
+222 NNYYDRLQNIVLESD
-237 RQGADFYI
+237 EQGADYYM
-245 EKVQESIDNR
+245 EKVHESIDNK
-255 TLSTFIMSTKEGT
+255 TLSTFIMSTNEGI

-281 FLVTAMSYE
+281 YLITTMSYDAM
-290 SLDGIVQKLDYNALK
+290 DGIIRKLDYNSLR
-305 AFLAAMILMFAI
+305 AFLMAIIMMFTI
-317 FIVVFVIYYRVTRA
+317 FIVVFIMYHRITRF
-331 QMLEID
+331 QMIEID
-337 RARSEAIHANKAKS
+337 KARSEAIRANKAKS
-351 EFLSYM
+351 EFLSNM

-413 NGKMTLNP
+413 SGKMTLNP
-421 DMVSLRVAM
+421 DMVSLREAM
-430 DSLVTIIQPQIKSK
+430 DSIVTIIQPQIKSK
-444 NQVFDVFISNILEE
+444 NQVFDVFISNILAE

-476 NAYKFTPEGGKIY
+476 NAYKFTPEGGEIH
-489 VYLSQEESPKGDAYV
+489 VYLSQEESPRGDDFV

-512 TGMGMTPEFQK
+512 SGMGMTPEFQK

-532 DNTRVHKTEGTGLGM
+532 DSTRVHKTEGTGLGM
-547 AISKYIIDAMGG
+547 TISKYIVDAMEG

-565 ETGKGT
+565 EVGKGT
-571 EFHIVLDLEKAT
+571 EFHVILDLEKAT

-607 ETAEKLKEL
+607 ETAEKLEEL
-616 TIQCD
+616 TIHCD
-621 WVVDGKSAIH
+621 WAVDGRTAIR
-631 MVEEHHNRQD
+631 MMEEHHNRQD

-651 MEGMNGIEAARELR
+651 MEGMNGIETARELR
-665 QKFGEEMPILLISAY
+665 HKFGDEMPILIISAY

-710 LMQYMD
+710 LLQYMGSSQ
-716 PAREKTEMR
+716 EKEEVQ
-725 KTPARDF
+725 KAPSKDF

-747 EIANELLSAIGIE
+747 EIANELLTAIGIE

-768 ICVDMFEKSAEGYY
+768 ICVDMFEKSDKGYY

-787 DIRMPVMSGY
+787 DIRMPIMSGY
-797 EAARKIRALT
+797 EAARKIRSLT
-807 RQDAKLPIIA
+807 RQDAGLPIIA

-824 EDIKKCK
+824 EDVKKCK

-837 HASKPIDMDVLT
+837 HTSKPIDMDILT

>member
-1 VKGEMKDE
+1 MKVNMK
-9 IRNKTNR
+9 NKTNR
-16 FLIVIFV
+16 YLMVIFV
-23 LMFILCGCIFLF
+23 LMFILCGCLF
-35 LMRHMMNSS
+35 LLLMKYMMNSG
-44 KETATEISGFYMD
+44 KKTAAEISGFYMD
-57 RMSTQITKHFD
+57 RMSTQIIKHFD
-68 TTVNIKLAQVE
+68 TTVEIKLAQVE
-79 SIVKTVPPEGRLQG
+79 SIVKTVPPEGQVQG
-93 RELTEIMAISA
+93 RKLIQAMAVSG
-104 AARDFQLLGLLS
+104 AARDFQFLCLLS
-116 EDGEMQMIL
+116 EEGEVQLIF
-125 GEKVEIADEEP
+125 GEEVEIADEEP
-136 FLNSLKAGDKKI
+136 FLDSLKAGEKKI
-148 AVASISGT
+148 AVANIPST
-156 DTMLVLLGVPCAYD
+156 DTTLVLLGVPCAYD
-170 MEIGGKSIAMVAG
+170 MENGGKSIAMVAG
-183 IEVDYVNKT
+183 IDVDYVNNT

-214 IKSGSAVL
+214 IKSGTAVL
-222 DNYYDRLRNIVLETD
+222 NNYYDRLQNIVLESD
-237 RQGADFYI
+237 EQGADYYM
-245 EKVQESIDNR
+245 EKVHESIDNK
-255 TLSTFIMSTKEGT
+255 TLSTFIMSTNEGI

-281 FLVTAMSYE
+281 YLITTMSYDAM
-290 SLDGIVQKLDYNALK
+290 DGIIRKLDYNSLR
-305 AFLAAMILMFAI
+305 AFLMVIIMMFTI
-317 FIVVFVIYYRVTRA
+317 FIVVFIMYYRITRF
-331 QMLEID
+331 QMIEID
-337 RARSEAIHANKAKS
+337 KARSEAIRANKAKS
-351 EFLSYM
+351 EFLSNM

-413 NGKMTLNP
+413 SGKMTLNP
-421 DMVSLRVAM
+421 DMVSLREAM
-430 DSLVTIIQPQIKSK
+430 DSIVTIIQPQIKTK
-444 NQVFDVFISNILEE
+444 NQVFDVFISNILAE

-476 NAYKFTPEGGKIY
+476 NAYKFTPEGGEIH
-489 VYLSQEESPKGDAYV
+489 VYLSQEESPRGDDFV

-512 TGMGMTPEFQK
+512 SGMGMTPEFQK

-532 DNTRVHKTEGTGLGM
+532 DSTRVHKTEGTGLGM
-547 AISKYIIDAMGG
+547 AISKYIVDAMEG

-565 ETGKGT
+565 EVGKGT
-571 EFHIVLDLEKAT
+571 EFHVILDLEKAT

-607 ETAEKLKEL
+607 ETAEKLEEL
-616 TIQCD
+616 TIHCD
-621 WVVDGKSAIH
+621 WAVDGRTAIR

-651 MEGMNGIEAARELR
+651 MEGMNGIETARELR
-665 QKFGEEMPILLISAY
+665 HKFGDEMPILIISAY

-710 LMQYMD
+710 LLQYMGSSQ
-716 PAREKTEMR
+716 EKEEVQ
-725 KTPARDF
+725 KAPSKDF

-747 EIANELLSAIGIE
+747 EIANELLTAIGIE

-768 ICVDMFEKSAEGYY
+768 ICVDMFEKSDKGYY

-787 DIRMPVMSGY
+787 DIRMPIMSGY
-797 EAARKIRALT
+797 EAARKIRSLT
-807 RQDAKLPIIA
+807 RQDAGLPIIA

-824 EDIKKCK
+824 EDVKKCK

-837 HASKPIDMDVLT
+837 HTSKPIDMDILT

>member
-1 VKGEMKDE
+1 MRDKKK
-9 IRNKTNR
+9 NKTGH

-23 LMFILCGCIFLF
+23 LMFVLCGCIFLI

-44 KETATEISGFYMD
+44 KNTAVEISGFYMD

-68 TTVNIKLAQVE
+68 TTVEIKLAQVE
-79 SIVKTVPPEGRLQG
+79 SIVKTVPPGGEVQG
-93 RELTEIMAISA
+93 QELIETMAISG
-104 AARDFQLLGLLS
+104 AARDFRFLGLLS
-116 EDGEMQMIL
+116 AEGEVQLIL
-125 GEKVEIADEEP
+125 GEEVDIADEEP
-136 FLNSLKAGDKKI
+136 FLNSLIAGEKKI
-148 AVASISGT
+148 AVANIPST
-156 DTMLVLLGVPCAYD
+156 DTTLVLLGVPCEYD

-183 IEVDYVNKT
+183 IDVDYVNNT

-222 DNYYDRLRNIVLETD
+222 NNYYDRLRNIVLETD
-237 RQGADFYI
+237 QRGADFYI
-245 EKVQESIDNR
+245 EKVQQSIDNR
-255 TLSTFIMSTKEGT
+255 TLSTFIMSTNEGT

-281 FLVTAMSYE
+281 YLVTAMSYDA
-290 SLDGIVQKLDYNALK
+290 LDAIIQKLDYNSLK
-305 AFLAAMILMFAI
+305 AFLVAIILMFAI
-317 FIVVFVIYYRVTRA
+317 FIIVFVIYYKITRT
-331 QMLEID
+331 QMIEID
-337 RARSEAIHANKAKS
+337 QARSEAIRANKAKS
-351 EFLSYM
+351 EFLSNM

-413 NGKMTLNP
+413 SGKMTLNP
-421 DMVSLRVAM
+421 DMVSLREAM
-430 DSLVTIIQPQIKSK
+430 DSIVTIIQPQIKSK
-444 NQVFDVFISNILEE
+444 NQVFDVFISNILAE

-476 NAYKFTPEGGKIY
+476 NAYKFTPEGGEIH
-489 VYLSQEESPKGDAYV
+489 VYLSQEESPKGDDYV

-512 TGMGMTPEFQK
+512 SGMGMTPEFQK

-532 DNTRVHKTEGTGLGM
+532 DSTRVHKTEGTGLGM
-547 AISKYIIDAMGG
+547 AISKYIVDAMEG
-559 TIEVHS
+559 TIEVQS
-565 ETGKGT
+565 EAGKGT
-571 EFHIVLDLEKAT
+571 EFHVILDLEKAT
-583 VKEEDMVLPSWN
+583 VKEEDMILPSWN

-607 ETAEKLKEL
+607 ETAEKLEEL
-616 TIQCD
+616 TIHCD
-621 WVVDGKSAIH
+621 WVVDGETAIH

-665 QKFGEEMPILLISAY
+665 RKFGEEMPILLISAY

-710 LMQYMD
+710 LLQYMD
-716 PAREKTEMR
+716 PVLEKAEVQ
-725 KTPARDF
+725 KAPAKDF

-747 EIANELLSAIGIE
+747 EIANELLTAIGIE
-760 IEWAQNGQ
+760 IEWAENGQ
-768 ICVDMFEKSAEGYY
+768 ICADMFEKSELGYY

-797 EAARKIRALT
+797 EAARHIRALT
-807 RQDAKLPIIA
+807 RRDADLPIIA

-824 EDIKKCK
+824 EDVKKCK

-837 HASKPIDMDVLT
+837 HTSKPIDMDVLT
-849 RLLAKYLHR
+849 RLLAKYLNR

>member
-1 VKGEMKDE
+1 MKVNMK
-9 IRNKTNR
+9 NKTNR
-16 FLIVIFV
+16 YLMVIFV
-23 LMFILCGCIFLF
+23 LMFILCGCLFLF
-35 LMRHMMNSS
+35 LMKYVMNSG
-44 KETATEISGFYMD
+44 KKTAAEISGFYMD
-57 RMSTQITKHFD
+57 RMSTQIIKHFD
-68 TTVNIKLAQVE
+68 TTVEIKLAQVE
-79 SIVKTVPPEGRLQG
+79 SIVKTVPPEGQVQG
-93 RELTEIMAISA
+93 RKLIQAMAVSG
-104 AARDFQLLGLLS
+104 AARDFQFLCLLS
-116 EDGEMQMIL
+116 EEGEVQLIF
-125 GEKVEIADEEP
+125 GEEVEIADEEP
-136 FLNSLKAGDKKI
+136 FLDSLKAGEKKI
-148 AVASISGT
+148 AVANIPST
-156 DTMLVLLGVPCAYD
+156 DTTLVLLGVPCAYD
-170 MEIGGKSIAMVAG
+170 MENGGKSIAMVAG
-183 IEVDYVNKT
+183 IDVDYVNNT

-214 IKSGSAVL
+214 IKSGTAVL
-222 DNYYDRLRNIVLETD
+222 NNYYDRLQNIVLESD
-237 RQGADFYI
+237 EQGADYYM
-245 EKVQESIDNR
+245 EKVHESIDNK
-255 TLSTFIMSTKEGT
+255 TLSTFIMSTNEGI

-281 FLVTAMSYE
+281 YLITTMSYDAM
-290 SLDGIVQKLDYNALK
+290 DGIIRKLDYNSLRT
-305 AFLAAMILMFAI
+305 FLMVIIMMFTI
-317 FIVVFVIYYRVTRA
+317 FIVVFIMYYRITRF
-331 QMLEID
+331 QMIEID
-337 RARSEAIHANKAKS
+337 KARSEAIRANKAKS
-351 EFLSYM
+351 EFLSNM

-413 NGKMTLNP
+413 SGKMTLNP
-421 DMVSLRVAM
+421 DMVSLREAM
-430 DSLVTIIQPQIKSK
+430 DSIVTIIQPQIKTK
-444 NQVFDVFISNILEE
+444 NQVFDVFISNILAE

-476 NAYKFTPEGGKIY
+476 NAYKFTPEGGEIH
-489 VYLSQEESPKGDAYV
+489 VYLSQEESPRGDDFV

-512 TGMGMTPEFQK
+512 SGMGMTPEFQK

-532 DNTRVHKTEGTGLGM
+532 DSTRVHKTEGTGLGM
-547 AISKYIIDAMGG
+547 AISKYIVDAMEG

-565 ETGKGT
+565 EVGKGT
-571 EFHIVLDLEKAT
+571 EFHVILDLEKAT

-607 ETAEKLKEL
+607 ETAEKLEEL
-616 TIQCD
+616 TIHCD
-621 WVVDGKSAIH
+621 WAVDGRTAIR

-651 MEGMNGIEAARELR
+651 MEGMNGIETARELR
-665 QKFGEEMPILLISAY
+665 HKFGDEMPILIISAY

-710 LMQYMD
+710 LLQYMGSSQ
-716 PAREKTEMR
+716 EKEEVQ
-725 KTPARDF
+725 KAPSKDF

-747 EIANELLSAIGIE
+747 EIANELLTAIGIE

-768 ICVDMFEKSAEGYY
+768 ICVDMFEKSDKSYY

-787 DIRMPVMSGY
+787 DIRMPIMSGY
-797 EAARKIRALT
+797 EAARKIRSLT
-807 RQDAKLPIIA
+807 RQDAGLPIIA

-824 EDIKKCK
+824 EDVKKCK

-837 HASKPIDMDVLT
+837 HTSKPIDMDILT

>member
-1 VKGEMKDE
+1 MKVNMK
-9 IRNKTNR
+9 NKTNR
-16 FLIVIFV
+16 YLMVIFV
-23 LMFILCGCIFLF
+23 LMFILCGCLF
-35 LMRHMMNSS
+35 LLLMKYMMNSG
-44 KETATEISGFYMD
+44 KKTAAEISGFYMD
-57 RMSTQITKHFD
+57 RMSTQIIKHFD
-68 TTVNIKLAQVE
+68 TTVEIKLAQVE
-79 SIVKTVPPEGRLQG
+79 SIVKTVPPEGQVQG
-93 RELTEIMAISA
+93 RKLIQAMAVSG
-104 AARDFQLLGLLS
+104 AARDFQFLCLLS
-116 EDGEMQMIL
+116 EEGEVQLIF
-125 GEKVEIADEEP
+125 GEEVEIADEEP
-136 FLNSLKAGDKKI
+136 FLDSLKAGEKKI
-148 AVASISGT
+148 AVANIPST
-156 DTMLVLLGVPCAYD
+156 DTTLVLLGVPCAYD
-170 MEIGGKSIAMVAG
+170 MENGGKSIAMVAG
-183 IEVDYVNKT
+183 IDVDYVNNT

-214 IKSGSAVL
+214 IKSGTAVL
-222 DNYYDRLRNIVLETD
+222 NNYYDRLQNIVLESD
-237 RQGADFYI
+237 EQGADYYM
-245 EKVQESIDNR
+245 EKVHESIDNK
-255 TLSTFIMSTKEGT
+255 TLSTFIMSTNEGI

-281 FLVTAMSYE
+281 YLITTMSYDAM
-290 SLDGIVQKLDYNALK
+290 DGIIRKLDYNSLR
-305 AFLAAMILMFAI
+305 AFLMVIIMMFTI
-317 FIVVFVIYYRVTRA
+317 FIVVFIMYYRITRF
-331 QMLEID
+331 QMIEID
-337 RARSEAIHANKAKS
+337 KARSEAIRANKAKS
-351 EFLSYM
+351 EFLSNM

-413 NGKMTLNP
+413 SGKMTLNP
-421 DMVSLRVAM
+421 DMVSLREAM
-430 DSLVTIIQPQIKSK
+430 DSIVTIIQPQIKTK
-444 NQVFDVFISNILEE
+444 NQVFDVFISNILAE

-476 NAYKFTPEGGKIY
+476 NAYKFTPEGGEIH
-489 VYLSQEESPKGDAYV
+489 VYLSQEESPRGDDFV

-512 TGMGMTPEFQK
+512 SGMGMTPEFQK

-532 DNTRVHKTEGTGLGM
+532 DSTRVHKTEGTGLGM
-547 AISKYIIDAMGG
+547 AISKYIVDAMEG

-565 ETGKGT
+565 EVGKGT
-571 EFHIVLDLEKAT
+571 EFHVILDLEKAT

-607 ETAEKLKEL
+607 ETAEKLEEL
-616 TIQCD
+616 TIHCD
-621 WVVDGKSAIH
+621 WAVDGRTAIR

-651 MEGMNGIEAARELR
+651 MEGMNGIETARELR
-665 QKFGEEMPILLISAY
+665 HKFGDEMPILIISAY

-710 LMQYMD
+710 LLQYMGSSQ
-716 PAREKTEMR
+716 EKEEVQ
-725 KTPARDF
+725 KAPSKDF

-747 EIANELLSAIGIE
+747 EIANELLTAIGIE

-768 ICVDMFEKSAEGYY
+768 ICVDMFEKSDKSYY

-787 DIRMPVMSGY
+787 DIRMPIMSGY
-797 EAARKIRALT
+797 EAARKIRSLT
-807 RQDAKLPIIA
+807 RQDAGLPIIA

-824 EDIKKCK
+824 EDVKKCK

-837 HASKPIDMDVLT
+837 HTSKPIDMDILT

>member
-1 VKGEMKDE
+1 MKVNMK
-9 IRNKTNR
+9 NKTNR
-16 FLIVIFV
+16 YLMVIFV
-23 LMFILCGCIFLF
+23 LMFILCGCLF
-35 LMRHMMNSS
+35 LLLMKYMMNSG
-44 KETATEISGFYMD
+44 KKTAAEISGFYMD
-57 RMSTQITKHFD
+57 RMSTQIIKHFD
-68 TTVNIKLAQVE
+68 TTVEIKLAQVE
-79 SIVKTVPPEGRLQG
+79 SIVKTVPPEGQVQG
-93 RELTEIMAISA
+93 RKLIQAMAVSG
-104 AARDFQLLGLLS
+104 AARDFQFLCLLS
-116 EDGEMQMIL
+116 EEGEVQLIF
-125 GEKVEIADEEP
+125 GEEVEIADEEP
-136 FLNSLKAGDKKI
+136 FLDSLKAGEKKI
-148 AVASISGT
+148 AVANIPST
-156 DTMLVLLGVPCAYD
+156 DTTLVLLGVPCAYD
-170 MEIGGKSIAMVAG
+170 MENGGKSIAMVAG
-183 IEVDYVNKT
+183 IDVDYVNNT

-200 ETYSHIIRR
+200 ETYFHIIRR

-214 IKSGSAVL
+214 IKSGTAVL
-222 DNYYDRLRNIVLETD
+222 NNYYDRLQNIVLESD
-237 RQGADFYI
+237 EQGADYYM
-245 EKVQESIDNR
+245 EKVHESIDNK
-255 TLSTFIMSTKEGT
+255 TLSTFIMSTNEGI

-281 FLVTAMSYE
+281 YLITTMSYDAM
-290 SLDGIVQKLDYNALK
+290 DGIIRKLDYNSLRV
-305 AFLAAMILMFAI
+305 FLMVIIMMFTI
-317 FIVVFVIYYRVTRA
+317 FIVVFIVYYRITRF
-331 QMLEID
+331 QMIEID
-337 RARSEAIHANKAKS
+337 KARSEAIRANKAKS
-351 EFLSYM
+351 EFLSNM

-413 NGKMTLNP
+413 SGKMTLNP
-421 DMVSLRVAM
+421 DMVSLREAM
-430 DSLVTIIQPQIKSK
+430 DSIVTIIQPQIKSK
-444 NQVFDVFISNILEE
+444 NQVFDVFISNILAE

-476 NAYKFTPEGGKIY
+476 NAYKFTPEGGEIH
-489 VYLSQEESPKGDAYV
+489 VYLSQEESPRGDDFV

-512 TGMGMTPEFQK
+512 SGMGMTPEFQK

-532 DNTRVHKTEGTGLGM
+532 DSTRVHKTEGTGLGM
-547 AISKYIIDAMGG
+547 TISKYIVDAMEG

-565 ETGKGT
+565 EVGKGT
-571 EFHIVLDLEKAT
+571 EFHVILDLEKAT

-607 ETAEKLKEL
+607 ETAEKLEEL
-616 TIQCD
+616 TIHCD
-621 WVVDGKSAIH
+621 WAVDGRTAIR
-631 MVEEHHNRQD
+631 MMEEHHNRQD

-651 MEGMNGIEAARELR
+651 MEGMNGIETARELR
-665 QKFGEEMPILLISAY
+665 HKFGDEMPILIISAY

-710 LMQYMD
+710 LLQYMGSSQ
-716 PAREKTEMR
+716 EKEEVQ
-725 KTPARDF
+725 KAPSKDF

-747 EIANELLSAIGIE
+747 EIANELLTAIGIE

-768 ICVDMFEKSAEGYY
+768 ICVDMFEKSDKGYY

-787 DIRMPVMSGY
+787 DIRMPIMSGY
-797 EAARKIRALT
+797 EAARKIRSLT
-807 RQDAKLPIIA
+807 RQDAGLPIIA

-824 EDIKKCK
+824 EDVKKCK

-837 HASKPIDMDVLT
+837 HTSKPIDMDILT

>member
-1 VKGEMKDE
+1 MKVNMK
-9 IRNKTNR
+9 NKTNR
-16 FLIVIFV
+16 YLMVIFV
-23 LMFILCGCIFLF
+23 LMFILCGCLF
-35 LMRHMMNSS
+35 LLLMKYMMNSG
-44 KETATEISGFYMD
+44 KKTAAEISGFYMD
-57 RMSTQITKHFD
+57 RMSTQIIKHFD
-68 TTVNIKLAQVE
+68 TTVEIKLAQVE
-79 SIVKTVPPEGRLQG
+79 SIVKTVPPEGQVQG
-93 RELTEIMAISA
+93 RKLIQAMAVSG
-104 AARDFQLLGLLS
+104 AARDFQFLCLLS
-116 EDGEMQMIL
+116 EEGEVQLIF
-125 GEKVEIADEEP
+125 GEEVEIADEEP
-136 FLNSLKAGDKKI
+136 FLDSLKAGEKKI
-148 AVASISGT
+148 AVANIPST
-156 DTMLVLLGVPCAYD
+156 DTTLVLLGVPCAYD
-170 MEIGGKSIAMVAG
+170 MENGGKSIAMVAG
-183 IEVDYVNKT
+183 IDVDYVNNT

-214 IKSGSAVL
+214 IKSGTAVL
-222 DNYYDRLRNIVLETD
+222 NNYYDRLQNIVLESD
-237 RQGADFYI
+237 EQGADYYM
-245 EKVQESIDNR
+245 EKVHESIDNK
-255 TLSTFIMSTKEGT
+255 TLSTFIMSTNEGI

-281 FLVTAMSYE
+281 YLITTMSYDAM
-290 SLDGIVQKLDYNALK
+290 DGIIRKLDYNSLR
-305 AFLAAMILMFAI
+305 AFLMVIIMMFTI
-317 FIVVFVIYYRVTRA
+317 FIVVFIMYHRITRF
-331 QMLEID
+331 QMIEID
-337 RARSEAIHANKAKS
+337 KARSEAIRANKAKS
-351 EFLSYM
+351 EFLSNM

-413 NGKMTLNP
+413 SGKMTLNP
-421 DMVSLRVAM
+421 DMVSLREAM
-430 DSLVTIIQPQIKSK
+430 DSIVTIIQPQIKSK
-444 NQVFDVFISNILEE
+444 NQVFDVFISNILAE

-476 NAYKFTPEGGKIY
+476 NAYKFTPEGGEIH
-489 VYLSQEESPKGDAYV
+489 VYLSQEESPRGDDFV

-512 TGMGMTPEFQK
+512 SGMGMTPEFQK

-532 DNTRVHKTEGTGLGM
+532 DSTRVHKTEGTGLGM
-547 AISKYIIDAMGG
+547 TISKYIVDAMEG

-565 ETGKGT
+565 EVGKGT
-571 EFHIVLDLEKAT
+571 EFHVILDLEKAT

-607 ETAEKLKEL
+607 ETAEKLEEL
-616 TIQCD
+616 TIHCD
-621 WVVDGKSAIH
+621 WAVDGRTAIR
-631 MVEEHHNRQD
+631 MMEEHHNRQD

-651 MEGMNGIEAARELR
+651 MEGMNGIETARELR
-665 QKFGEEMPILLISAY
+665 HKFGDEMPILIISAY

-710 LMQYMD
+710 LLQYMGSSQ
-716 PAREKTEMR
+716 EKEEVQ
-725 KTPARDF
+725 KAPSKDF

-747 EIANELLSAIGIE
+747 EIANELLTAIGIE

-768 ICVDMFEKSAEGYY
+768 ICVDMFEKSDKGYY

-787 DIRMPVMSGY
+787 DIRMPIMSGY
-797 EAARKIRALT
+797 EAARKIRSLT
-807 RQDAKLPIIA
+807 RQDAGLPIIA

-824 EDIKKCK
+824 EDVKKCK

-837 HASKPIDMDVLT
+837 HTSKPIDMDILT

>member
-1 VKGEMKDE
+1 MKVNMK
-9 IRNKTNR
+9 NKTNR
-16 FLIVIFV
+16 YLMVIFV
-23 LMFILCGCIFLF
+23 LMFILCGCLF
-35 LMRHMMNSS
+35 LLLMKYMMNSG
-44 KETATEISGFYMD
+44 KKTAAEISGFYMD
-57 RMSTQITKHFD
+57 RMSTQIIKHFD
-68 TTVNIKLAQVE
+68 TTVEIKLAQVE
-79 SIVKTVPPEGRLQG
+79 SIVKTVPPEGQVQG
-93 RELTEIMAISA
+93 RKLIQAMAVSG
-104 AARDFQLLGLLS
+104 AARDFQFLCLLS
-116 EDGEMQMIL
+116 EEGEVQLIF
-125 GEKVEIADEEP
+125 GEEVEIADEEP
-136 FLNSLKAGDKKI
+136 FLDSLKAGEKKI
-148 AVASISGT
+148 AVANIPST
-156 DTMLVLLGVPCAYD
+156 DTTLVLLGVPCAYD
-170 MEIGGKSIAMVAG
+170 MENGGKSIAMVAG
-183 IEVDYVNKT
+183 IDVDYVNNT

-214 IKSGSAVL
+214 IKSGTAVL
-222 DNYYDRLRNIVLETD
+222 NNYYDRLQNIVLESD
-237 RQGADFYI
+237 EQGADYYM
-245 EKVQESIDNR
+245 EKVHESIDNK
-255 TLSTFIMSTKEGT
+255 TLSTFIMSTNEGI

-281 FLVTAMSYE
+281 YLITTMSYDAM
-290 SLDGIVQKLDYNALK
+290 DGIIRKLDYNSLR
-305 AFLAAMILMFAI
+305 AFLMVIIMMFTI
-317 FIVVFVIYYRVTRA
+317 FIVVFIVYYGITRF
-331 QMLEID
+331 QMIEID
-337 RARSEAIHANKAKS
+337 KARSEAIRANKAKS
-351 EFLSYM
+351 EFLSNM

-413 NGKMTLNP
+413 SGKMTLNP
-421 DMVSLRVAM
+421 DMVSLREAM
-430 DSLVTIIQPQIKSK
+430 DSIVTIIQPQIKSK
-444 NQVFDVFISNILEE
+444 NQVFDVFISNILAE

-476 NAYKFTPEGGKIY
+476 NAYKFTPEGGEIH
-489 VYLSQEESPKGDAYV
+489 VYLSQEESPRGDDFV

-512 TGMGMTPEFQK
+512 SGMGMTPEFQK

-532 DNTRVHKTEGTGLGM
+532 DSTRVHKTEGTGLGM
-547 AISKYIIDAMGG
+547 TISKYIVDAMEG

-565 ETGKGT
+565 EVGKGT
-571 EFHIVLDLEKAT
+571 EFHVILDLEKAT

-607 ETAEKLKEL
+607 ETAEKLEEL
-616 TIQCD
+616 TIHCD
-621 WVVDGKSAIH
+621 WAVDGRTAIR
-631 MVEEHHNRQD
+631 MMEEHHNQQD

-651 MEGMNGIEAARELR
+651 MEGMNGIETARELR
-665 QKFGEEMPILLISAY
+665 HKFGDEMPILIISAY

-710 LMQYMD
+710 LLQYMGSSQ
-716 PAREKTEMR
+716 EKEEVQ
-725 KTPARDF
+725 KAPSKDF

-747 EIANELLSAIGIE
+747 EIANELLTAIGIE

-768 ICVDMFEKSAEGYY
+768 ICVDMFEKSDKGYY

-787 DIRMPVMSGY
+787 DIRMPIMSGY
-797 EAARKIRALT
+797 EAARKIRSLT
-807 RQDAKLPIIA
+807 RQDAGLPIIA

-824 EDIKKCK
+824 EDVKKCK

-837 HASKPIDMDVLT
+837 HTSKPIDMDILT

>member
-1 VKGEMKDE
+1 MKVNMK
-9 IRNKTNR
+9 NKTNR
-16 FLIVIFV
+16 YLMVIFV
-23 LMFILCGCIFLF
+23 LMFILCGCLF
-35 LMRHMMNSS
+35 LLLMKYMMNSG
-44 KETATEISGFYMD
+44 KKTAAEISGFYMD
-57 RMSTQITKHFD
+57 RMSTQIIKHFD
-68 TTVNIKLAQVE
+68 TTVEIKLAQVE
-79 SIVKTVPPEGRLQG
+79 SIVKTVPPEGQVQG
-93 RELTEIMAISA
+93 RKLIQAMAVSG
-104 AARDFQLLGLLS
+104 AARDFQFLCLLS
-116 EDGEMQMIL
+116 EEGEVQLIF
-125 GEKVEIADEEP
+125 GEEVEIADEEP
-136 FLNSLKAGDKKI
+136 FLDSLKAGEKKI
-148 AVASISGT
+148 AVANIPST
-156 DTMLVLLGVPCAYD
+156 DTTLVLLGVPCAYD
-170 MEIGGKSIAMVAG
+170 MENGGKSIAMVAG
-183 IEVDYVNKT
+183 IDVDYVNNT

-214 IKSGSAVL
+214 IKSGTAVL
-222 DNYYDRLRNIVLETD
+222 NNYYDRLQNIVLESD
-237 RQGADFYI
+237 EQGADYYM
-245 EKVQESIDNR
+245 EKVHESIDNK
-255 TLSTFIMSTKEGT
+255 TLSTFIMSTNEGI
-268 KCVYVAP
+268 KYVYVAP

-281 FLVTAMSYE
+281 YLITTMSYDAM
-290 SLDGIVQKLDYNALK
+290 DGIIRKLDYNSLR
-305 AFLAAMILMFAI
+305 AFLMAIIMMFTI
-317 FIVVFVIYYRVTRA
+317 FIVVFIMYHRITRF
-331 QMLEID
+331 QMIEID
-337 RARSEAIHANKAKS
+337 KARSEAIRANKAKS
-351 EFLSYM
+351 EFLSNM

-413 NGKMTLNP
+413 SGKMTLNP
-421 DMVSLRVAM
+421 DMVSLREAM
-430 DSLVTIIQPQIKSK
+430 DSIVTIIQPQIKSK
-444 NQVFDVFISNILEE
+444 NQVFDVFISNILAE

-476 NAYKFTPEGGKIY
+476 NAYKFTPEGGEIH
-489 VYLSQEESPKGDAYV
+489 VYLSQEESPRGDDFV

-512 TGMGMTPEFQK
+512 SGMGMTPEFQK

-532 DNTRVHKTEGTGLGM
+532 DSTRVHKTEGTGLGM
-547 AISKYIIDAMGG
+547 TISKYIVDAMEG

-565 ETGKGT
+565 EVGKGT
-571 EFHIVLDLEKAT
+571 EFHVILDLEKAT

-607 ETAEKLKEL
+607 ETAEKLEEL
-616 TIQCD
+616 TIHCD
-621 WVVDGKSAIH
+621 WAVDGRTAIR
-631 MVEEHHNRQD
+631 MMEEHHNRQD

-651 MEGMNGIEAARELR
+651 MEGMNGIETARELR
-665 QKFGEEMPILLISAY
+665 HKFGDEMPILIISAY

-710 LMQYMD
+710 LLQYMGSSQ
-716 PAREKTEMR
+716 EKEEVQ
-725 KTPARDF
+725 KAPSKDF

-747 EIANELLSAIGIE
+747 EIANELLTAIGIE

-768 ICVDMFEKSAEGYY
+768 ICVDMFEKSDKGYY

-787 DIRMPVMSGY
+787 DIRMPIMSGY
-797 EAARKIRALT
+797 EAARKIRSLT
-807 RQDAKLPIIA
+807 RQDAGLPIIA

-824 EDIKKCK
+824 EDVKKCK

-837 HASKPIDMDVLT
+837 HTSKPIDMDILT

>member
-1 VKGEMKDE
+1 MKVNMK
-9 IRNKTNR
+9 NKTNR
-16 FLIVIFV
+16 YLMVIFV
-23 LMFILCGCIFLF
+23 LMFILCGCLF
-35 LMRHMMNSS
+35 LLLMKYMMNSG
-44 KETATEISGFYMD
+44 KKTAAEISGFYMD
-57 RMSTQITKHFD
+57 RMSTQIIKHFD
-68 TTVNIKLAQVE
+68 TTVEIKLAQVE
-79 SIVKTVPPEGRLQG
+79 SIVKTVPPEGQVQG
-93 RELTEIMAISA
+93 RKLIQAMAVSG
-104 AARDFQLLGLLS
+104 AARDFQFLCLLS
-116 EDGEMQMIL
+116 EEGEVQLIF
-125 GEKVEIADEEP
+125 GEEVEIADEEP
-136 FLNSLKAGDKKI
+136 FLDSLKAGEKKI
-148 AVASISGT
+148 AVANIPST
-156 DTMLVLLGVPCAYD
+156 DTTLVLLGVPCAYD
-170 MEIGGKSIAMVAG
+170 MENGGKSIAMVAG
-183 IEVDYVNKT
+183 IDVDYVNNT

-214 IKSGSAVL
+214 IKSGTAVL
-222 DNYYDRLRNIVLETD
+222 NNYYDRLQNIVLESD
-237 RQGADFYI
+237 EQGADYYM
-245 EKVQESIDNR
+245 EKVHESIDNK
-255 TLSTFIMSTKEGT
+255 TLSTFIMSTNEGI

-281 FLVTAMSYE
+281 YLITTMSYDAM
-290 SLDGIVQKLDYNALK
+290 DGIIRKLDYNSLR
-305 AFLAAMILMFAI
+305 AFLMAIIMMFTI
-317 FIVVFVIYYRVTRA
+317 FIVVFIMYHRITRF
-331 QMLEID
+331 QMIEID
-337 RARSEAIHANKAKS
+337 KARSEAIRANKAKS
-351 EFLSYM
+351 EFLSNM

-413 NGKMTLNP
+413 SGKMTLNP
-421 DMVSLRVAM
+421 DMVSLREAM
-430 DSLVTIIQPQIKSK
+430 DSIVTIIQPQIKSK
-444 NQVFDVFISNILEE
+444 NQVFDVFISNILAE

-476 NAYKFTPEGGKIY
+476 NAYKFTPEGGEIH
-489 VYLSQEESPKGDAYV
+489 VYLSQEESPRGDDFV

-512 TGMGMTPEFQK
+512 SGMGMTPEFQK

-532 DNTRVHKTEGTGLGM
+532 DSTRVHKTEGTGLGM
-547 AISKYIIDAMGG
+547 TISKYIVDAMEG

-565 ETGKGT
+565 EVGKGT
-571 EFHIVLDLEKAT
+571 EFHVILDLEKAT

-607 ETAEKLKEL
+607 ETAEKLEEL
-616 TIQCD
+616 TIHCD
-621 WVVDGKSAIH
+621 WAVDGRTAIR
-631 MVEEHHNRQD
+631 MMEEHHNRQD

-651 MEGMNGIEAARELR
+651 MEGMNGIETARELR
-665 QKFGEEMPILLISAY
+665 HKFGDEMPILIIYAY

-710 LMQYMD
+710 LLQYMGSSQ
-716 PAREKTEMR
+716 EKEEVQ
-725 KTPARDF
+725 KAPSKDF

-747 EIANELLSAIGIE
+747 EIANELLTAIGIE

-768 ICVDMFEKSAEGYY
+768 ICVDMFEKSDKGYY

-787 DIRMPVMSGY
+787 DIRMPIMSGY
-797 EAARKIRALT
+797 EAARKIRSLT
-807 RQDAKLPIIA
+807 RQDAGLPIIA

-824 EDIKKCK
+824 EDVKKCK

-837 HASKPIDMDVLT
+837 HTSKPIDMDILT

>member
-1 VKGEMKDE
+1 MKVNMK
-9 IRNKTNR
+9 NKTNR
-16 FLIVIFV
+16 YLMVIFV
-23 LMFILCGCIFLF
+23 LMFILCGCLF
-35 LMRHMMNSS
+35 LLLMKYVMNSG
-44 KETATEISGFYMD
+44 KKTAAEISGFYMD
-57 RMSTQITKHFD
+57 RMSTQIIKHFD
-68 TTVNIKLAQVE
+68 TTVEIKLAQVE
-79 SIVKTVPPEGRLQG
+79 SIVKTVPPEGQVQG
-93 RELTEIMAISA
+93 RKLIQAMAVSG
-104 AARDFQLLGLLS
+104 AARDFQFLCLLS
-116 EDGEMQMIL
+116 EEGEVQLIF
-125 GEKVEIADEEP
+125 GEEVEIADEEP
-136 FLNSLKAGDKKI
+136 FLDSLKAGEKKI
-148 AVASISGT
+148 AVANIPST
-156 DTMLVLLGVPCAYD
+156 DTTLVLLGVPCAYD
-170 MEIGGKSIAMVAG
+170 MENGGKSVAMVAG
-183 IEVDYVNKT
+183 IDVDYVNNT

-214 IKSGSAVL
+214 IKSGTAVL
-222 DNYYDRLRNIVLETD
+222 NNYYDRLQNIVLESD
-237 RQGADFYI
+237 EQGADYYM
-245 EKVQESIDNR
+245 EKVHESIDNK
-255 TLSTFIMSTKEGT
+255 TLSTFIMSTNEGI

-281 FLVTAMSYE
+281 YLITTMSYDAM
-290 SLDGIVQKLDYNALK
+290 DGIIRKLDYNSLRT
-305 AFLAAMILMFAI
+305 FLMVIIMMFTI
-317 FIVVFVIYYRVTRA
+317 FIVVFIMYYRITRF
-331 QMLEID
+331 QMIEID
-337 RARSEAIHANKAKS
+337 KARSEAIRANKAKS
-351 EFLSYM
+351 EFLSNM

-413 NGKMTLNP
+413 SGKMTLNP
-421 DMVSLRVAM
+421 DMVSLREAM
-430 DSLVTIIQPQIKSK
+430 DSIVTIIQPQIKTK
-444 NQVFDVFISNILEE
+444 NQVFDVFISNILAE

-476 NAYKFTPEGGKIY
+476 NAYKFTPEGGEIH
-489 VYLSQEESPKGDAYV
+489 VYLSQEESPRGDDFV

-512 TGMGMTPEFQK
+512 SGMGMTPEFQK

-532 DNTRVHKTEGTGLGM
+532 DSTRVHKTEGTGLGM
-547 AISKYIIDAMGG
+547 AISKYIVDAMEG

-565 ETGKGT
+565 EVGKGT
-571 EFHIVLDLEKAT
+571 EFHVILDLEKAT

-607 ETAEKLKEL
+607 ETAEKLEEL
-616 TIQCD
+616 TIHCD
-621 WVVDGKSAIH
+621 WAVDGRTAIR

-651 MEGMNGIEAARELR
+651 MEGMNGIETARELR
-665 QKFGEEMPILLISAY
+665 HKFGDEMPILIISAY

-710 LMQYMD
+710 LLQYMGSSQ
-716 PAREKTEMR
+716 EKEEVQ
-725 KTPARDF
+725 KAPSKDF

-747 EIANELLSAIGIE
+747 EIANELLTAIGIE

-768 ICVDMFEKSAEGYY
+768 ICVDMFEKSDKSYY

-787 DIRMPVMSGY
+787 DIRMPIMSGY
-797 EAARKIRALT
+797 EAARKIRSLT
-807 RQDAKLPIIA
+807 RQDAGLPIIA

-824 EDIKKCK
+824 EDVKKCK

-837 HASKPIDMDVLT
+837 HTSKPIDMDILT

>member
-1 VKGEMKDE
+1 MKVNMK
-9 IRNKTNR
+9 NKTNR
-16 FLIVIFV
+16 YLMVIFV
-23 LMFILCGCIFLF
+23 LMFILCGCLF
-35 LMRHMMNSS
+35 LLLMKYVMNSG
-44 KETATEISGFYMD
+44 KKTAAEISGFYMD
-57 RMSTQITKHFD
+57 RMSTQIIKHFD
-68 TTVNIKLAQVE
+68 TTVEIKLAQVE
-79 SIVKTVPPEGRLQG
+79 SIVKTVPPEGQVQG
-93 RELTEIMAISA
+93 RKLIQAMAVSG
-104 AARDFQLLGLLS
+104 AARDFQFLCLLS
-116 EDGEMQMIL
+116 EEGEVQLIF
-125 GEKVEIADEEP
+125 GEEVEIADEEP
-136 FLNSLKAGDKKI
+136 FLDSLKAGEKKI
-148 AVASISGT
+148 AVANIPST
-156 DTMLVLLGVPCAYD
+156 DTTLVLLGVPCAYD
-170 MEIGGKSIAMVAG
+170 MENGGKSIAMVAG
-183 IEVDYVNKT
+183 IDVDYVNNT

-214 IKSGSAVL
+214 IKSGTAVL
-222 DNYYDRLRNIVLETD
+222 NNYYDRLQNIVLESD
-237 RQGADFYI
+237 EQGADYYM
-245 EKVQESIDNR
+245 EKVHESIDNK
-255 TLSTFIMSTKEGT
+255 TLSTFIMSTNEGI

-281 FLVTAMSYE
+281 YLITTMSYDAM
-290 SLDGIVQKLDYNALK
+290 DGIIRKLDYNSLRT
-305 AFLAAMILMFAI
+305 FLMVIIMMFTI
-317 FIVVFVIYYRVTRA
+317 FIVVFIMYYRITRF
-331 QMLEID
+331 QMIEID
-337 RARSEAIHANKAKS
+337 KARSEAIRANKAKS
-351 EFLSYM
+351 EFLSNM

-413 NGKMTLNP
+413 SGKMTLNP
-421 DMVSLRVAM
+421 DMVSLREAM
-430 DSLVTIIQPQIKSK
+430 DSIVTIIQPQIKTK
-444 NQVFDVFISNILEE
+444 NQVFDVFISNILAE

-476 NAYKFTPEGGKIY
+476 NAYKFTPEGGEIH
-489 VYLSQEESPKGDAYV
+489 VYLSQEESPRGDDFV

-512 TGMGMTPEFQK
+512 SGMGMTPEFQK

-532 DNTRVHKTEGTGLGM
+532 DSTRVHKTEGTGLGM
-547 AISKYIIDAMGG
+547 AISKYIVDAMEG

-565 ETGKGT
+565 EVGKGT
-571 EFHIVLDLEKAT
+571 EFHVILDLEKAT

-607 ETAEKLKEL
+607 ETAEKLEEL
-616 TIQCD
+616 TIHCD
-621 WVVDGKSAIH
+621 WAVDGRTAIR

-651 MEGMNGIEAARELR
+651 MEGMNGIETARELR
-665 QKFGEEMPILLISAY
+665 HKFGDEMPILIISAY

-710 LMQYMD
+710 LLQYMGSSQ
-716 PAREKTEMR
+716 EKEEVQ
-725 KTPARDF
+725 KAPSKDF

-747 EIANELLSAIGIE
+747 EIANELLTAIGIE

-768 ICVDMFEKSAEGYY
+768 ICVDMFEKSDKSYY

-787 DIRMPVMSGY
+787 DIRMPIMSGY
-797 EAARKIRALT
+797 EAARKIRSLT
-807 RQDAKLPIIA
+807 RQGAGLPIIA

-824 EDIKKCK
+824 EDVKKCK

-837 HASKPIDMDVLT
+837 HTSKPIDMDILT

>member
-1 VKGEMKDE
+1 MKVNMK
-9 IRNKTNR
+9 NKTNR
-16 FLIVIFV
+16 YLMVIFV
-23 LMFILCGCIFLF
+23 LMFILCGCLF
-35 LMRHMMNSS
+35 LLLMKYVMNSG
-44 KETATEISGFYMD
+44 KKTAAEISGFYMD
-57 RMSTQITKHFD
+57 RMSTQIIKHFD
-68 TTVNIKLAQVE
+68 TTVEIKLAQVE
-79 SIVKTVPPEGRLQG
+79 SIVKTVPPEGQVQG
-93 RELTEIMAISA
+93 RKLIQAMAVSG
-104 AARDFQLLGLLS
+104 AARDFQFLCLLS
-116 EDGEMQMIL
+116 EEGEVQLIF
-125 GEKVEIADEEP
+125 GEEVEIADEEP
-136 FLNSLKAGDKKI
+136 FFDSLKAGEKKI
-148 AVASISGT
+148 AVANIPST
-156 DTMLVLLGVPCAYD
+156 DTTLVLLGVPCAYD
-170 MEIGGKSIAMVAG
+170 MENGGKSIAMVAG
-183 IEVDYVNKT
+183 IDVDYVNNT

-214 IKSGSAVL
+214 IKSGTAVL
-222 DNYYDRLRNIVLETD
+222 NNYYDRLQNIVLESD
-237 RQGADFYI
+237 EQGADYYM
-245 EKVQESIDNR
+245 EKVHESIDNK
-255 TLSTFIMSTKEGT
+255 TLSTFIMSTNEGI

-281 FLVTAMSYE
+281 YLITTMSYDAM
-290 SLDGIVQKLDYNALK
+290 DGIIRKLDYNSLRT
-305 AFLAAMILMFAI
+305 FLMVIIMMFTI
-317 FIVVFVIYYRVTRA
+317 FIVVFIMYYRITRF
-331 QMLEID
+331 QMIEID
-337 RARSEAIHANKAKS
+337 KARSEAIRANKAKS
-351 EFLSYM
+351 EFLSNM

-413 NGKMTLNP
+413 SGKMTLNP
-421 DMVSLRVAM
+421 DMVSLREAM
-430 DSLVTIIQPQIKSK
+430 DSIVTIIQPQIKTK
-444 NQVFDVFISNILEE
+444 NQVFDVFISNILAE

-476 NAYKFTPEGGKIY
+476 NAYKFTPEGGEIH
-489 VYLSQEESPKGDAYV
+489 VYLSQEESPRGDDFV

-512 TGMGMTPEFQK
+512 SGMGMTPEFQK

-532 DNTRVHKTEGTGLGM
+532 DSTRVHKTEGTGLGM
-547 AISKYIIDAMGG
+547 AISKYIVDAMEG

-565 ETGKGT
+565 EVGKGT
-571 EFHIVLDLEKAT
+571 EFHVILDLEKAT

-607 ETAEKLKEL
+607 ETAEKLEEL
-616 TIQCD
+616 TIHCD
-621 WVVDGKSAIH
+621 WAVDGRTAIR

-651 MEGMNGIEAARELR
+651 MEGMNGIETARELR
-665 QKFGEEMPILLISAY
+665 HKFGDEMPILIISAY

-710 LMQYMD
+710 LLQYMGSSQ
-716 PAREKTEMR
+716 EKEEVQ
-725 KTPARDF
+725 KAPSKDF

-747 EIANELLSAIGIE
+747 EIANELLTAIGIE

-768 ICVDMFEKSAEGYY
+768 ICVDMFEKSDKSYY

-787 DIRMPVMSGY
+787 DIRMPIMSGY
-797 EAARKIRALT
+797 EAARKIRSLT
-807 RQDAKLPIIA
+807 RQDAGLPIIA

-824 EDIKKCK
+824 EDVKKCK

-837 HASKPIDMDVLT
+837 HTSKPIDMDILT

>member
-1 VKGEMKDE
+1 MKVNMK
-9 IRNKTNR
+9 NKTNR
-16 FLIVIFV
+16 YLMVIIV
-23 LMFILCGCIFLF
+23 LMFILCGCLF
-35 LMRHMMNSS
+35 LLLMKYMMNSG
-44 KETATEISGFYMD
+44 KKTAAEISGFYMD
-57 RMSTQITKHFD
+57 RMSTQIIKHFD
-68 TTVNIKLAQVE
+68 TTVEIKLAQVE
-79 SIVKTVPPEGRLQG
+79 SIVKTVPPEGQVQG
-93 RELTEIMAISA
+93 RKLIQAMAVSG
-104 AARDFQLLGLLS
+104 AARDFQFLCLLS
-116 EDGEMQMIL
+116 EEGEVQLIF
-125 GEKVEIADEEP
+125 GEEVEIADEEP
-136 FLNSLKAGDKKI
+136 FLDSLKAGEKKI
-148 AVASISGT
+148 AVANIPST
-156 DTMLVLLGVPCAYD
+156 DTTLVLLGVPCAYD
-170 MEIGGKSIAMVAG
+170 MENGGKSIAMVAG
-183 IEVDYVNKT
+183 IDVDYVNNT

-214 IKSGSAVL
+214 IKSGTAVL
-222 DNYYDRLRNIVLETD
+222 NNYYDRLQNIVLESD
-237 RQGADFYI
+237 EQGADYYM
-245 EKVQESIDNR
+245 EKVHESIDNK
-255 TLSTFIMSTKEGT
+255 TLSTFIMSTNEGI

-281 FLVTAMSYE
+281 YLITTMSYDAM
-290 SLDGIVQKLDYNALK
+290 DGIIQKLDYNSLRV
-305 AFLAAMILMFAI
+305 FLMVIIMMFTI
-317 FIVVFVIYYRVTRA
+317 FIVVFIVYYRITRF
-331 QMLEID
+331 QMIEID
-337 RARSEAIHANKAKS
+337 KARSEAIRANKAKS
-351 EFLSYM
+351 EFLSNM

-413 NGKMTLNP
+413 SGKMTLNP
-421 DMVSLRVAM
+421 DMVSLREAM
-430 DSLVTIIQPQIKSK
+430 DSIVTIIQPQIKSK
-444 NQVFDVFISNILEE
+444 NQVFDVFISNILAE

-476 NAYKFTPEGGKIY
+476 NAYKFTPEGGEIH
-489 VYLSQEESPKGDAYV
+489 VYLSQEESPRGDDFV

-512 TGMGMTPEFQK
+512 SGMGMAPEFQK

-532 DNTRVHKTEGTGLGM
+532 DSTRVHKTEGTGLGM
-547 AISKYIIDAMGG
+547 AISKYIVDAMEG

-565 ETGKGT
+565 EVGKGT
-571 EFHIVLDLEKAT
+571 EFHVILDLEKAT

-607 ETAEKLKEL
+607 ETAEKLEEL
-616 TIQCD
+616 TIHCD
-621 WVVDGKSAIH
+621 WAVDGRTAIR
-631 MVEEHHNRQD
+631 MMEEHHNRQD

-651 MEGMNGIEAARELR
+651 MEGMNGIETARELR
-665 QKFGEEMPILLISAY
+665 HKFGDEMPILIISAY

-710 LMQYMD
+710 LLQYMGSSQ
-716 PAREKTEMR
+716 EKEEVQ
-725 KTPARDF
+725 KAPSKDF

-747 EIANELLSAIGIE
+747 EIANELLTAIGIE

-768 ICVDMFEKSAEGYY
+768 ICVDMFEKSDKGYY

-787 DIRMPVMSGY
+787 DIRMPIMSGY
-797 EAARKIRALT
+797 EAARKIRSLT
-807 RQDAKLPIIA
+807 RQDAGLPIIA

-824 EDIKKCK
+824 EDVKKCK

-837 HASKPIDMDVLT
+837 HTSKPIDMDILT

>member
-1 VKGEMKDE
+1 MKVNMK
-9 IRNKTNR
+9 NKTNR
-16 FLIVIFV
+16 YLMVIFL
-23 LMFILCGCIFLF
+23 LMFILCGCIFLL
-35 LMRHMMNSS
+35 LMKHVMSSS
-44 KETATEISGFYMD
+44 KKTVAEISSFYMD
-57 RMSTQITKHFD
+57 RISIQITKHFD
-68 TTVNIKLAQVE
+68 TTVEIKLAQVE
-79 SIVKTVPPEGRLQG
+79 SIVKTVPPEGEVQG
-93 RELTEIMAISA
+93 QQLIQTMAISG
-104 AARDFQLLGLLS
+104 AARDFQFLCLLS
-116 EDGEMQMIL
+116 GE
-125 GEKVEIADEEP
+125 GEVQLIFGEEVEIADEEP
-136 FLNSLKAGDKKI
+136 FLNSLKAGEKKI
-148 AVASISGT
+148 AVANIPST
-156 DTMLVLLGVPCAYD
+156 DTTLVLLGVPCAYD
-170 MEIGGKSIAMVAG
+170 METGGKSIAMVAG
-183 IEVDYVNKT
+183 IDVDYVNNT
-192 LFLDNPGV
+192 LFLDNSGV

-214 IKSGSAVL
+214 IKSEVAVL
-222 DNYYDRLRNIVLETD
+222 NNYYDRLQNIVLESD
-237 RQGADFYI
+237 ERGVNYYM
-245 EKVQESIDNR
+245 EKVSESINNR
-255 TLSTFIMSTKEGT
+255 TRSNFIVSTNEGI
-268 KCVYVAP
+268 KCVYVTP

-281 FLVTAMSYE
+281 YLITAMSYDV
-290 SLDGIVQKLDYNALK
+290 LDGIIRKLDYNNLI
-305 AFLAAMILMFAI
+305 AFLVVMIVMFVI
-317 FIVVFVIYYRVTRA
+317 YIVVFIMYYRAARA
-331 QMLEID
+331 QMIEID
-337 RARSEAIHANKAKS
+337 KAKSEAIRANKAKS
-351 EFLSYM
+351 EFLSNM

-413 NGKMTLNP
+413 SGKMTLNP
-421 DMVSLRVAM
+421 DMVSLRESM
-430 DSLVTIIQPQIKSK
+430 DSIVTIIQPQIKSK
-444 NQVFDVFISNILEE
+444 NQVFDVFISNILAE

-476 NAYKFTPEGGKIY
+476 NAYKFTPEGGEIH
-489 VYLSQEESPKGDAYV
+489 VYLSQEESPRGDDYV

-512 TGMGMTPEFQK
+512 SGMGMTPEFQK

-532 DNTRVHKTEGTGLGM
+532 DSTRVHKTEGTGLGM
-547 AISKYIIDAMGG
+547 AISKYIVDAMEG

-565 ETGKGT
+565 GVGKGT
-571 EFHIVLDLEKAT
+571 EFHVILDLEKAT

-607 ETAEKLKEL
+607 ETAEKLEEL
-616 TIQCD
+616 TIHCD
-621 WVVDGKSAIH
+621 WAVDGRTAIR

-651 MEGMNGIEAARELR
+651 MEGMNGIETARELR
-665 QKFGEEMPILLISAY
+665 HKFGDEMPILIISAY

-710 LMQYMD
+710 LLQYMGSSQ
-716 PAREKTEMR
+716 EKEEVQ
-725 KTPARDF
+725 KAPSKDF

-747 EIANELLSAIGIE
+747 EIANELLTAIGIE

-768 ICVDMFEKSAEGYY
+768 ICVDMFEKSDKGYY

-797 EAARKIRALT
+797 EAARKIRSLT
-807 RQDAKLPIIA
+807 RRDAGLPIIA

-824 EDIKKCK
+824 EDVKKCK

-837 HASKPIDMDVLT
+837 HTSKPIDMDILT

>member
-1 VKGEMKDE
+1 MKVNMK
-9 IRNKTNR
+9 NKTNR
-16 FLIVIFV
+16 YLMVIFV
-23 LMFILCGCIFLF
+23 LMFILCGCLF
-35 LMRHMMNSS
+35 LLLMKYVMNSG
-44 KETATEISGFYMD
+44 KKTAAEISGFYMD
-57 RMSTQITKHFD
+57 RMSTQIIKHFD
-68 TTVNIKLAQVE
+68 TTVEIKLAQVE
-79 SIVKTVPPEGRLQG
+79 SIVKTVPPEGQVQG
-93 RELTEIMAISA
+93 RKLIQAMAVSG
-104 AARDFQLLGLLS
+104 AARDFQFLCLLS
-116 EDGEMQMIL
+116 EEGEVQLIF
-125 GEKVEIADEEP
+125 GEEVEIADEEP
-136 FLNSLKAGDKKI
+136 FLDSLKAGEKKI
-148 AVASISGT
+148 AVANIPST
-156 DTMLVLLGVPCAYD
+156 DTTLVLLGVPCAYD
-170 MEIGGKSIAMVAG
+170 MENGGKSIAMVAG
-183 IEVDYVNKT
+183 IDVDYVNNT
-192 LFLDNPGV
+192 FFLDNPGV

-214 IKSGSAVL
+214 IKSGTAVL
-222 DNYYDRLRNIVLETD
+222 NNYYDRLQNIVLESD
-237 RQGADFYI
+237 EQGADYYM
-245 EKVQESIDNR
+245 EKVHESIDNK
-255 TLSTFIMSTKEGT
+255 TLSTFIMSTNEGI

-281 FLVTAMSYE
+281 YLITTMSYDAM
-290 SLDGIVQKLDYNALK
+290 DGIIRKLDYNSLRM
-305 AFLAAMILMFAI
+305 FLMVIIMMFTI
-317 FIVVFVIYYRVTRA
+317 FIVVFIMYYRITRF
-331 QMLEID
+331 QMIEID
-337 RARSEAIHANKAKS
+337 KARSEAIRANKAKS
-351 EFLSYM
+351 EFLSNM

-413 NGKMTLNP
+413 SGKMTLNP
-421 DMVSLRVAM
+421 DMVSLREAM
-430 DSLVTIIQPQIKSK
+430 DSIVTIIQPQIKTK
-444 NQVFDVFISNILEE
+444 NQVFDVFISNILAE

-476 NAYKFTPEGGKIY
+476 NAYKFTPEGGEIH
-489 VYLSQEESPKGDAYV
+489 VYLSQEESPRGDDFV

-512 TGMGMTPEFQK
+512 SGMGMTPEFQK

-532 DNTRVHKTEGTGLGM
+532 DSTRVHKTEGTGLGM
-547 AISKYIIDAMGG
+547 AISKYIVDAMEG

-565 ETGKGT
+565 EVGKGT
-571 EFHIVLDLEKAT
+571 EFHVILDLEKAT

-607 ETAEKLKEL
+607 ETAEKLEEL
-616 TIQCD
+616 TIHCD
-621 WVVDGKSAIH
+621 WAVDGRTAIR

-651 MEGMNGIEAARELR
+651 MEGMNGIETARELR
-665 QKFGEEMPILLISAY
+665 HKFGDEMPILIISAY

-710 LMQYMD
+710 LLQYMGSSQ
-716 PAREKTEMR
+716 EKEEVQ
-725 KTPARDF
+725 KAPSKDF

-747 EIANELLSAIGIE
+747 EIANELLTAIGIE

-768 ICVDMFEKSAEGYY
+768 ICVDMFEKSDKSYY

-787 DIRMPVMSGY
+787 DIRMPIMSGY
-797 EAARKIRALT
+797 EAARKIRSLT
-807 RQDAKLPIIA
+807 RQDAGLPIIA

-824 EDIKKCK
+824 EDVKKCK

-837 HASKPIDMDVLT
+837 HTSKPIDMDILT